1 MRKVLTFIFTIFLCI
16 SVTTQSVYATSSDN
30 NETLDQDFVGF
41 DESGTLLNYSTD
53 ELEQEVSDAMMSSLA
68 VIDEKAI
75 AYGVVNFRVKAS
87 ASEITTYTNC
97 ENGQQ
102 GYINGYSMSDGA
114 FLGYENGKVKFK
126 AAGVTGLVNPS
137 EVGIID
143 YDNTKTVSC
152 YKTSNGGLYHYVA
165 NIITNSSSYYSI
177 NYIGNIPSYLSNNT
191 TYYSYDGHYFY
202 TSYNRMIDD
211 YKNGVYSN
219 SINSNN
225 PYYNYFQYLPARSK
239 TFLTASQLN
248 QYTTQMVSSG
258 KLLNAGSSLI
268 SNQNTYGVNALIM
281 YANAALESGW
291 GQSQTAINKNNL
303 FGHGAVDSNPYYGAN
318 GYASVD
324 DCIKYHAK
332 MFISEGYCDP
342 KDYSGRYYGSHL
354 GDKES
359 GINVKY
365 ASDPY
370 WGEKIAHICWSV
382 QNGLGVTEA
391 NKYTLGIAN
400 GNVTFYTNPGSN
412 LLFNSGNFSSY
423 PVVLLSKSNGY
434 YKVQSDP
441 TLNENRTSITQDK
454 GEYNFDQYY
463 AYVNVNSVYAL
474 NSVQNGNTSGKWIK
488 DGQGYWYWYEGS
500 NYVTGWKEI
509 DSVWYYFNSS
519 GVMQTSQ
526 WIGNYYVLADGTM
539 AKSQWISNDYVDA
552 SGLWQPN
559 QWINNGRWWYRY
571 GDGSYPISK
580 FDKINGQMYYFN
592 QYGYMETGWKEIDSV
607 WYYFDS
613 SGVMQTS
620 QWIGNYYVLADG
632 TMAKSQWISNDYV
645 DASGLWQ
652 PNQWINNGRWWYRY
666 GDGSYPISKFV
677 NINDQT
683 YYFDAYGYMATG
695 WRVIKDQ
702 WYYFN
707 DSGIMVRSQWIG
719 NYYLQED
726 GTMAT
731 NKWIGS
737 YYVGSDG
744 MWQPS
749 RWLKT
754 NGKWWYR
761 HSDGSY
767 TINNFENI
775 SGQTYYFD
783 AYGYMVTGWRVIN
796 GQWYFFNNSGS
807 MVKNQWVGNYYLKSD
822 GIMAND

>member
-1 MRKVLTFIFTIFLCI
+1 MHIFTIFLCI
-16 SVTTQSVYATSSDN
+16 GVTTQSVYATSSDN
-30 NETLDQDFVGF
+30 NDILEQNFVGF
-41 DESGTLLNYSTD
+41 DENGNLNTYNTN

-75 AYGVVNFRVKAS
+75 TYGVVNFRVKAS

-97 ENGQQ
+97 ENEQQ

-126 AAGVTGLVNPS
+126 AADVTGLVNPS

-143 YDNTKTVSC
+143 YDNAKTVSC

-165 NIITNSSSYYSI
+165 NIITNSDSYYSV

-202 TSYNRMIDD
+202 ASYNRMIDD

-219 SINSNN
+219 SVNSNN

-239 TFLTASQLN
+239 TSLTASQLD
-248 QYTTQMVSSG
+248 QYTIQMVSSG

-291 GQSQTAINKNNL
+291 GQSQIAINRNNL

-324 DCIKYHAK
+324 DCVKYHAK

-382 QNGLGVTEA
+382 QNGLGVNEV

-400 GNVTFYTNPGSN
+400 SNVAFYTNPDSN

-423 PVVLLSKSNGY
+423 PIILLSKSNGY

-463 AYVNVNSVYAL
+463 AYINANSVYAL

-509 DSVWYYFNSS
+509 NSVWYYFNTA

-526 WIGNYYVLADGTM
+526 WIENYYVLADGTM
-539 AKSQWISNDYVDA
+539 AKSQWIGNDYVDA
-552 SGLWQPN
+552 SGLWQSN
-559 QWINNGRWWYRY
+559 RWMNDGQWWYRY
-571 GDGSYPISK
+571 GDGSYPVAK
-580 FDKINGQMYYFN
+580 FDTINGKKYYFDNSGYMVTGWKLIDKDWYYFN
-592 QYGYMETGWKEIDSV
+592 G
-607 WYYFDS
+607 
-613 SGVMQTS
+613 SGCMIKD
-620 QWIGNYYVLADG
+620 QWIGNYYIGKDG
-632 TMAKSQWISNDYV
+632 KMAKSQWVGKYYV
-645 DASGLWQ
+645 DASGVWQ
-652 PNQWINNGRWWYRY
+652 PDRWINDGQWWYRY
-666 GDGSYPISKFV
+666 GDGSYPKEKFDV
-677 NINDQT
+677 IGDNV
-683 YYFDAYGYMATG
+683 YYFD
-695 WRVIKDQ
+695 K
-702 WYYFN
+702 N
-707 DSGIMVRSQWIG
+707 
-719 NYYLQED
+719 
-726 GTMAT
+726 
-731 NKWIGS
+731 
-737 YYVGSDG
+737 
-744 MWQPS
+744 
-749 RWLKT
+749 
-754 NGKWWYR
+754 
-761 HSDGSY
+761 
-767 TINNFENI
+767 
-775 SGQTYYFD
+775 
-783 AYGYMVTGWRVIN
+783 GYMVTGWNCIDKK
-796 GQWYFFNNSGS
+796 WYYFNDLGI
-807 MVKNQWVGNYYLKSD
+807 MAKDIWIGNYYVDKY
-822 GIMAND
+822 GVMTKTK

>member
-1 MRKVLTFIFTIFLCI
+1 MKRLLMHIFTIFLCI
-16 SVTTQSVYATSSDN
+16 GVTTQSVYATSSDN
-30 NETLDQDFVGF
+30 NDILEQDFVGF
-41 DESGTLLNYSTD
+41 DESGNLNTYNTD
-53 ELEQEVSDAMMSSLA
+53 ELEQEVSEAMMSSLA

-143 YDNTKTVSC
+143 YDNAKTVSC

-165 NIITNSSSYYSI
+165 NIITNSDSYYSV

-202 TSYNRMIDD
+202 ASYNRMIDD

-219 SINSNN
+219 SVNSNN

-239 TFLTASQLN
+239 TSLIASQLD
-248 QYTTQMVSSG
+248 QYTIQMVSSG

-291 GQSQTAINKNNL
+291 GQSQIAINKNNL

-400 GNVTFYTNPGSN
+400 GNVAFYTNPDSN

-423 PVVLLSKSNGY
+423 PIILLSKSNGY

-463 AYVNVNSVYAL
+463 AYINANSVYAL

-509 DSVWYYFNSS
+509 NSVWYYFNTA

-526 WIGNYYVLADGTM
+526 WIENYYVLADGTM
-539 AKSQWISNDYVDA
+539 AKSQWIGNDYVDA
-552 SGLWQPN
+552 SGLWQSN
-559 QWINNGRWWYRY
+559 RWMNDGQWWYRY
-571 GDGSYPISK
+571 GDGSYPVAK
-580 FDKINGQMYYFN
+580 FDTINGKKYYFDNSGYMVTGWKLIDKDWYYFN
-592 QYGYMETGWKEIDSV
+592 G
-607 WYYFDS
+607 
-613 SGVMQTS
+613 SGCMIKD
-620 QWIGNYYVLADG
+620 QWIGNYYIGKDG
-632 TMAKSQWISNDYV
+632 KMAKSQWVGKYYV
-645 DASGLWQ
+645 DASGVWQ
-652 PNQWINNGRWWYRY
+652 PDRWINDGQWWYRY
-666 GDGSYPISKFV
+666 GDGSYPKEKFDV
-677 NINDQT
+677 IGDNV
-683 YYFDAYGYMATG
+683 YYFD
-695 WRVIKDQ
+695 K
-702 WYYFN
+702 N
-707 DSGIMVRSQWIG
+707 
-719 NYYLQED
+719 
-726 GTMAT
+726 
-731 NKWIGS
+731 
-737 YYVGSDG
+737 
-744 MWQPS
+744 
-749 RWLKT
+749 
-754 NGKWWYR
+754 
-761 HSDGSY
+761 
-767 TINNFENI
+767 
-775 SGQTYYFD
+775 
-783 AYGYMVTGWRVIN
+783 GYMVTGWNCIDKK
-796 GQWYFFNNSGS
+796 WYYFNDLGI
-807 MVKNQWVGNYYLKSD
+807 MAKDIWIGNYYVDKY
-822 GIMAND
+822 GVMTKTK

>member
-1 MRKVLTFIFTIFLCI
+1 MHIFTIFLCI
-16 SVTTQSVYATSSDN
+16 GVTTQSVYATSSDN
-30 NETLDQDFVGF
+30 NDILEQDFVGF
-41 DESGTLLNYSTD
+41 DESGNLNTYNTD

-143 YDNTKTVSC
+143 YDNAKTVSC
-152 YKTSNGGLYHYVA
+152 YKTSNGSLYHYVA
-165 NIITNSSSYYSI
+165 NIITNSDSYYSV

-202 TSYNRMIDD
+202 ASYNRMIDD

-219 SINSNN
+219 SVNSNN

-239 TFLTASQLN
+239 TSLIASQLD
-248 QYTTQMVSSG
+248 QYTIQMVSSG

-291 GQSQTAINKNNL
+291 GQSQIAINKNNL

-400 GNVTFYTNPGSN
+400 GNVAFYTNPDSN

-423 PVVLLSKSNGY
+423 PIILLSKSNGY

-463 AYVNVNSVYAL
+463 AYINANSVYAL

-509 DSVWYYFNSS
+509 NSVWYYFNSA

-539 AKSQWISNDYVDA
+539 AKSQWIGNDYVDA

-580 FDKINGQMYYFN
+580 FDTINGKKYYFDNSGYMVTGWKLIDIDWYYFN
-592 QYGYMETGWKEIDSV
+592 GFGCMIKD
-607 WYYFDS
+607 
-613 SGVMQTS
+613 
-620 QWIGNYYVLADG
+620 QWIGNYYIGKDG
-632 TMAKSQWISNDYV
+632 KMAKSQWVGKYYV
-645 DASGLWQ
+645 DASGVWQ
-652 PNQWINNGRWWYRY
+652 PDRWINDGQWWYRY
-666 GDGSYPISKFV
+666 GDGSYPKEKFDV
-677 NINDQT
+677 IGDNV
-683 YYFDAYGYMATG
+683 YYFD
-695 WRVIKDQ
+695 K
-702 WYYFN
+702 N
-707 DSGIMVRSQWIG
+707 
-719 NYYLQED
+719 
-726 GTMAT
+726 
-731 NKWIGS
+731 
-737 YYVGSDG
+737 
-744 MWQPS
+744 
-749 RWLKT
+749 
-754 NGKWWYR
+754 
-761 HSDGSY
+761 
-767 TINNFENI
+767 
-775 SGQTYYFD
+775 
-783 AYGYMVTGWRVIN
+783 GYMVTGWNCIDKK
-796 GQWYFFNNSGS
+796 WYYFNDLGI
-807 MVKNQWVGNYYLKSD
+807 MAKDIWIGNYYVDKY
-822 GIMAND
+822 GVMTKTK

>member
-1 MRKVLTFIFTIFLCI
+1 MKRLLMHIFTIFLCI
-16 SVTTQSVYATSSDN
+16 GVTTQTIYATSSDN
-30 NETLDQDFVGF
+30 NDILEQDFVGF
-41 DESGTLLNYSTD
+41 DENGNLNTYNTD

-68 VIDEKAI
+68 VINEKAI
-75 AYGVVNFRVKAS
+75 TYGVVNFRVKSS

-102 GYINGYSMSDGA
+102 GYVNGYSMSDGA

-126 AAGVTGLVNPS
+126 AAGVTGLVESS
-137 EVGIID
+137 EVGIVD
-143 YDNTKTVSC
+143 YDNAKTVSC

-165 NIITNSSSYYSI
+165 NIITNSDSYYSV

-202 TSYNRMIDD
+202 TSYNKMIDD

-239 TFLTASQLN
+239 TSLAASQLN
-248 QYTTQMVSSG
+248 QYTTQVVSSG
-258 KLLNAGSSLI
+258 KFLNVGSSLI

-291 GQSQTAINKNNL
+291 GQSQIAINKNNL

-382 QNGLGVTEA
+382 QNRLGVTEA

-400 GNVTFYTNPGSN
+400 GNIAFYTNPDSN

-423 PVVLLSKSNGY
+423 PIILLSKSDGY

-463 AYVNVNSVYAL
+463 AYINANSVYAL
-474 NSVQNGNTSGKWIK
+474 NSMPDSNTNGKWVK

-509 DSVWYYFNSS
+509 NSVWYYFNTA

-539 AKSQWISNDYVDA
+539 AKSQWIGNDYVDA
-552 SGLWQPN
+552 SGLWQSN
-559 QWINNGRWWYRY
+559 RWMNDGQWWYRY
-571 GDGSYPISK
+571 GDGSYPVAK
-580 FDKINGQMYYFN
+580 FDTINGKKYYFDNSGYMVTGWKLIDKDWYYFN
-592 QYGYMETGWKEIDSV
+592 G
-607 WYYFDS
+607 
-613 SGVMQTS
+613 SGCMIKD
-620 QWIGNYYVLADG
+620 QWIGNYYIGKDG
-632 TMAKSQWISNDYV
+632 KMAKSQWVGKYYV
-645 DASGLWQ
+645 DASGVWQ
-652 PNQWINNGRWWYRY
+652 PDRWINDGQWWYRY
-666 GDGSYPISKFV
+666 GDGSYPKEKF
-677 NINDQT
+677 D
-683 YYFDAYGYMATG
+683 
-695 WRVIKDQ
+695 VIGDNV
-702 WYYFN
+702 YYFN
-707 DSGIMVRSQWIG
+707 K
-719 NYYLQED
+719 N
-726 GTMAT
+726 
-731 NKWIGS
+731 
-737 YYVGSDG
+737 
-744 MWQPS
+744 
-749 RWLKT
+749 
-754 NGKWWYR
+754 
-761 HSDGSY
+761 
-767 TINNFENI
+767 
-775 SGQTYYFD
+775 
-783 AYGYMVTGWRVIN
+783 GYMVTGWNCIDKK
-796 GQWYFFNNSGS
+796 WYYFNDLGI
-807 MVKNQWVGNYYLKSD
+807 MAKDIWIGNYYVDKY
-822 GIMAND
+822 GVMTKTK

>member
-1 MRKVLTFIFTIFLCI
+1 MKRLLMHIFTIFLCI
-16 SVTTQSVYATSSDN
+16 GVTTQSVYATSSDN
-30 NETLDQDFVGF
+30 NDILEQNFVGF
-41 DESGTLLNYSTD
+41 DENGNLNTYNTN

-97 ENGQQ
+97 ENEQQ

-143 YDNTKTVSC
+143 YDNAKTVSC

-165 NIITNSSSYYSI
+165 NIITNSDSYYSV

-202 TSYNRMIDD
+202 ASYNRMIDD

-219 SINSNN
+219 SVNSNN

-239 TFLTASQLN
+239 TSLTASQLD
-248 QYTTQMVSSG
+248 QYTIQMVSSG
-258 KLLNAGSSLI
+258 KLLNSGSSLI

-291 GQSQTAINKNNL
+291 GQSQIAINRNNL

-382 QNGLGVTEA
+382 QNGLGVNEA

-400 GNVTFYTNPGSN
+400 DNVAFYTNPDSN

-423 PVVLLSKSNGY
+423 PIILLSKSDDY
-434 YKVQSDP
+434 YKVQTDP

-463 AYVNVNSVYAL
+463 AYINANSVYAL
-474 NSVQNGNTSGKWIK
+474 NSVFNSDNSSKWVQ
-488 DGQGYWYWYEGS
+488 DSQGRWYWYEGS
-500 NYVTGWKEI
+500 KYVTGWKEI
-509 DSVWYYFNSS
+509 NS
-519 GVMQTSQ
+519 
-526 WIGNYYVLADGTM
+526 A
-539 AKSQWISNDYVDA
+539 
-552 SGLWQPN
+552 
-559 QWINNGRWWYRY
+559 
-571 GDGSYPISK
+571 
-580 FDKINGQMYYFN
+580 
-592 QYGYMETGWKEIDSV
+592 

-620 QWIGNYYVLADG
+620 QWIGNA
-632 TMAKSQWISNDYV
+632 YV
-645 DASGLWQ
+645 DEYGLWR
-652 PNQWINNGRWWYRY
+652 PDQWVYNGQWWYRY
-666 GDGSYPISKFV
+666 GDGSYPVAKFET
-677 NINDQT
+677 INGQK
-683 YYFDAYGYMATG
+683 YYFNNSGYIVTK
-695 WRVIKDQ
+695 WNYINND

-707 DSGIMVRSQWIG
+707 DSGIMVKKQWIDNCYLGKDGKMAKSQWIG
-719 NYYLQED
+719 V
-726 GTMAT
+726 
-731 NKWIGS
+731 
-737 YYVGSDG
+737 YYVDASGQ
-744 MWQPS
+744 WQPDQ
-749 RWLKT
+749 WVY

-761 HSDGSY
+761 YGDGSY
-767 TINNFENI
+767 PKEKFDVIGDNV
-775 SGQTYYFD
+775 YYFD
-783 AYGYMVTGWRVIN
+783 KNGYMVTGWNYIDKK
-796 GQWYFFNNSGS
+796 WYYFNDSGV
-807 MVKNQWVGNYYLKSD
+807 MAKDKWIGNYYVDKY
-822 GIMAND
+822 GVMTKTK

>member
-1 MRKVLTFIFTIFLCI
+1 MKRLLMHIFTIFLCI
-16 SVTTQSVYATSSDN
+16 GVTTQSVYATSSDN
-30 NETLDQDFVGF
+30 NDILEQDFVGF
-41 DESGTLLNYSTD
+41 DESGNLNTYNTD

-75 AYGVVNFRVKAS
+75 TYGVVNFRVKSS

-126 AAGVTGLVNPS
+126 AAGVTGLVESS
-137 EVGIID
+137 EVGIVD
-143 YDNTKTVSC
+143 YDNAKTVSC

-165 NIITNSSSYYSI
+165 NIITNSDSYYSI
-177 NYIGNIPSYLSNNT
+177 NYVGNTPSYLSNNI

-202 TSYNRMIDD
+202 TSYNKMIDD

-225 PYYNYFQYLPARSK
+225 PYYNYFQYLPARTK
-239 TFLTASQLN
+239 TTLTASQLN
-248 QYTTQMVSSG
+248 QYTTQVVSSG
-258 KLLNAGSSLI
+258 KFLNVGSSLI

-291 GQSQTAINKNNL
+291 GQSQIAINKNNL

-382 QNGLGVTEA
+382 QNGLGVTEV

-400 GNVTFYTNPGSN
+400 GNVAFYTNSGSN

-423 PVVLLSKSNGY
+423 PVVLLSKSDGY

-463 AYVNVNSVYAL
+463 AYINANSVYAL
-474 NSVQNGNTSGKWIK
+474 NSMPDSNTNGKWVK

-500 NYVTGWKEI
+500 NYVTGWKKI
-509 DSVWYYFNSS
+509 NSVWYYFNSA

-526 WIGNYYVLADGTM
+526 WIGNYYVGSDGKMLT
-539 AKSQWISNDYVDA
+539 SQWIGNCYVDS

-559 QWINNGRWWYRY
+559 KWINNGQWWYRYGDGTYPRNKIETINGQKYYFNDTGYMVTGWKYIDKDWYYFNGSGIMVKNQWMGNYYLGNDGKMLKSQWVGKYYVDASGVWQPDRWINNGQWWYRY
-571 GDGSYPISK
+571 GDGSYPKEK
-580 FDKINGQMYYFN
+580 FDVIGDNVYYFN
-592 QYGYMETGWKEIDSV
+592 KNGYMVTGWNCIDKK
-607 WYYFDS
+607 WYYFNDL
-613 SGVMQTS
+613 GIMAKDI
-620 QWIGNYYVLADG
+620 WIGNYYVD
-632 TMAKSQWISNDYV
+632 K
-645 DASGLWQ
+645 
-652 PNQWINNGRWWYRY
+652 Y
-666 GDGSYPISKFV
+666 GV
-677 NINDQT
+677 MT
-683 YYFDAYGYMATG
+683 
-695 WRVIKDQ
+695 
-702 WYYFN
+702 
-707 DSGIMVRSQWIG
+707 
-719 NYYLQED
+719 
-726 GTMAT
+726 
-731 NKWIGS
+731 
-737 YYVGSDG
+737 
-744 MWQPS
+744 
-749 RWLKT
+749 KT
-754 NGKWWYR
+754 K
-761 HSDGSY
+761 
-767 TINNFENI
+767 
-775 SGQTYYFD
+775 
-783 AYGYMVTGWRVIN
+783 
-796 GQWYFFNNSGS
+796 
-807 MVKNQWVGNYYLKSD
+807 
-822 GIMAND
+822 

>member
-1 MRKVLTFIFTIFLCI
+1 MKRLLMHIFTIFLCI
-16 SVTTQSVYATSSDN
+16 GVTTQSVYATSSDN
-30 NETLDQDFVGF
+30 NDILEQDFVGF
-41 DESGTLLNYSTD
+41 DESGNLNTYNTD

-75 AYGVVNFRVKAS
+75 TYGVVNFRVKSS
-87 ASEITTYTNC
+87 ASEITTYMNC

-143 YDNTKTVSC
+143 YDNAKTVSC

-165 NIITNSSSYYSI
+165 NIITNSDSYYSV

-202 TSYNRMIDD
+202 ASYNRMIDD

-219 SINSNN
+219 SVNSNN

-239 TFLTASQLN
+239 TSLTASQLD
-248 QYTTQMVSSG
+248 QYTIQMVSSG

-291 GQSQTAINKNNL
+291 GQSQIAINRNNL

-324 DCIKYHAK
+324 DCVKYHAK

-382 QNGLGVTEA
+382 QNGLGVNEV

-400 GNVTFYTNPGSN
+400 GNVAFYTNPDSN

-423 PVVLLSKSNGY
+423 PIILLSKSNGY

-463 AYVNVNSVYAL
+463 AYINANSVYAL

-509 DSVWYYFNSS
+509 NSVWYYFNTA

-539 AKSQWISNDYVDA
+539 AKSQWIGNDYVDA
-552 SGLWQPN
+552 SGLWQSN
-559 QWINNGRWWYRY
+559 RWMNDGQWWYRY
-571 GDGSYPISK
+571 GDGSYPVAK
-580 FDKINGQMYYFN
+580 FDTINGKKYYFDNSGYMVTGWKLIDKDWYYFN
-592 QYGYMETGWKEIDSV
+592 G
-607 WYYFDS
+607 
-613 SGVMQTS
+613 SGCMIKD
-620 QWIGNYYVLADG
+620 QWIGNYYIGKDG
-632 TMAKSQWISNDYV
+632 KMAKSQWVGKYYV
-645 DASGLWQ
+645 DASGVWQ
-652 PNQWINNGRWWYRY
+652 PDRWINDGQWWYRY
-666 GDGSYPISKFV
+666 GDGSYPKEKFDAIGDNV
-677 NINDQT
+677 
-683 YYFDAYGYMATG
+683 YYFDKNGYMVTG
-695 WRVIKDQ
+695 WNCIDKK

-707 DSGIMVRSQWIG
+707 DSGIMAKDIWIG
-719 NYYLQED
+719 NYYVD
-726 GTMAT
+726 KYGVMT
-731 NKWIGS
+731 
-737 YYVGSDG
+737 
-744 MWQPS
+744 
-749 RWLKT
+749 KT
-754 NGKWWYR
+754 K
-761 HSDGSY
+761 
-767 TINNFENI
+767 
-775 SGQTYYFD
+775 
-783 AYGYMVTGWRVIN
+783 
-796 GQWYFFNNSGS
+796 
-807 MVKNQWVGNYYLKSD
+807 
-822 GIMAND
+822 

>member
-1 MRKVLTFIFTIFLCI
+1 MKRLLMYIFTIFLCI
-16 SVTTQSVYATSSDN
+16 GVTTQSVYATSSDN
-30 NETLDQDFVGF
+30 NDILEQNFVGF
-41 DESGTLLNYSTD
+41 DENGNLNTYNTN

-75 AYGVVNFRVKAS
+75 TYGVVNFRVKSS

-143 YDNTKTVSC
+143 YDNAKTVSC

-165 NIITNSSSYYSI
+165 NIITNSDSYYSI
-177 NYIGNIPSYLSNNT
+177 NYVGNTPNYLSNNT

-202 TSYNRMIDD
+202 TSYNKMIDD
-211 YKNGVYSN
+211 YKNGVYTN

-239 TFLTASQLN
+239 TSLTASQLN
-248 QYTTQMVSSG
+248 QYTTQVVSSG
-258 KLLNAGSSLI
+258 KLLNIGSSLI

-291 GQSQTAINKNNL
+291 GQSQIAINKNNL

-324 DCIKYHAK
+324 DCVKYHAK

-382 QNGLGVTEA
+382 QNGLGVNEV

-400 GNVTFYTNPGSN
+400 SNVAFYTNPDSN

-423 PVVLLSKSNGY
+423 PIILLSKSNGY

-463 AYVNVNSVYAL
+463 AYINANSVYAL

-509 DSVWYYFNSS
+509 NSVWYYFNTA

-539 AKSQWISNDYVDA
+539 AKSQWIGNDYVDA
-552 SGLWQPN
+552 SGLWQSN
-559 QWINNGRWWYRY
+559 RWMNDGQWWYRY
-571 GDGSYPISK
+571 GDGSYPVAK
-580 FDKINGQMYYFN
+580 FDTINGKKYYFDNSGYMVTGWKLIDKDWYYFN
-592 QYGYMETGWKEIDSV
+592 G
-607 WYYFDS
+607 
-613 SGVMQTS
+613 SGCMIKD
-620 QWIGNYYVLADG
+620 QWIGNYYIGKDG
-632 TMAKSQWISNDYV
+632 KMLKNQWVGKYYV
-645 DASGLWQ
+645 DASGVWQ
-652 PNQWINNGRWWYRY
+652 PDRWINDGQWWYRY
-666 GDGSYPISKFV
+666 GDGSYPKEKFDV
-677 NINDQT
+677 IGDNV
-683 YYFDAYGYMATG
+683 YYFDKNGYMVTG
-695 WRVIKDQ
+695 WNCIDKK

-707 DSGIMVRSQWIG
+707 DSGIMAKDIWIG
-719 NYYLQED
+719 NYYVD
-726 GTMAT
+726 KYGVMT
-731 NKWIGS
+731 
-737 YYVGSDG
+737 
-744 MWQPS
+744 
-749 RWLKT
+749 KT
-754 NGKWWYR
+754 K
-761 HSDGSY
+761 
-767 TINNFENI
+767 
-775 SGQTYYFD
+775 
-783 AYGYMVTGWRVIN
+783 
-796 GQWYFFNNSGS
+796 
-807 MVKNQWVGNYYLKSD
+807 
-822 GIMAND
+822 

>member
-1 MRKVLTFIFTIFLCI
+1 MKRILIYVMSLVLCLGFMTSSI
-16 SVTTQSVYATSSDN
+16 YATSVPV
-30 NETLDQDFVGF
+30 NETSDEFVGF
-41 DESGTLLNYSTD
+41 DETGNLIQYDTN
-53 ELEQEVSDAMMSSLA
+53 ELEDEVFDSSSSMISMAALD
-68 VIDEKAI
+68 DEKTVT
-75 AYGVVNFRVKAS
+75 YGVVNFRVKSS

-126 AAGVTGLVNPS
+126 AAGVIGLIEPS

-143 YDNTKTVSC
+143 YDSAKTVSC

-165 NIITNSSSYYSI
+165 NIITNSDSYYSI
-177 NYIGNIPSYLSNNT
+177 NYVGNIPSYLSNNT

-202 TSYNRMIDD
+202 ASYNRMIDD

-219 SINSNN
+219 SVNSNN

-239 TFLTASQLN
+239 TSLTASQLD
-248 QYTTQMVSSG
+248 QYTIQMVSSG

-291 GQSQTAINKNNL
+291 GQSQIAINKNNL

-332 MFISEGYCDP
+332 VFISEGYCDP

-391 NKYTLGIAN
+391 KQYTLGIAN
-400 GNVTFYTNPGSN
+400 GNVAFYTNPDSN

-423 PVVLLSKSNGY
+423 PIILLSKSNGY

-463 AYVNVNSVYAL
+463 AYINANSVYAL

-500 NYVTGWKEI
+500 NYVTGWQQI
-509 DSVWYYFNSS
+509 NSVWYYFNTA

-539 AKSQWISNDYVDA
+539 AKSKWIGNDYVDA
-552 SGLWQPN
+552 SGLWQSN
-559 QWINNGRWWYRY
+559 RWMNDGQWWYRY
-571 GDGSYPISK
+571 GDGSYPVAK
-580 FDKINGQMYYFN
+580 FDTINGKKYYFDNSGYMVTGWKLIDKDWYYFN
-592 QYGYMETGWKEIDSV
+592 G
-607 WYYFDS
+607 
-613 SGVMQTS
+613 SGCMIKD
-620 QWIGNYYVLADG
+620 QWIGNYYMGKDG
-632 TMAKSQWISNDYV
+632 KMLKNQWVGKYYV
-645 DASGLWQ
+645 DASGVWQ
-652 PNQWINNGRWWYRY
+652 PDRWINDGQWWYRY
-666 GDGSYPISKFV
+666 DDGSYPKEKFDV
-677 NINDQT
+677 IGDNV
-683 YYFDAYGYMATG
+683 YYFDKNGYMVTG
-695 WRVIKDQ
+695 WNCIDKK

-707 DSGIMVRSQWIG
+707 DSGV
-719 NYYLQED
+719 
-726 GTMAT
+726 MAKD
-731 NKWIGS
+731 KWIGD
-737 YYVGSDG
+737 YYVDKYGV
-744 MWQPS
+744 MT
-749 RWLKT
+749 KT
-754 NGKWWYR
+754 K
-761 HSDGSY
+761 
-767 TINNFENI
+767 
-775 SGQTYYFD
+775 
-783 AYGYMVTGWRVIN
+783 
-796 GQWYFFNNSGS
+796 
-807 MVKNQWVGNYYLKSD
+807 
-822 GIMAND
+822 

>member
-1 MRKVLTFIFTIFLCI
+1 MKRLLMHIFTIFLCI
-16 SVTTQSVYATSSDN
+16 GVTTQTIYATSSDN
-30 NETLDQDFVGF
+30 NDILEQDFVGF
-41 DESGTLLNYSTD
+41 DENGNLNTYNTD

-68 VIDEKAI
+68 VINEKAI
-75 AYGVVNFRVKAS
+75 TYGVVNFRVKSS

-102 GYINGYSMSDGA
+102 GYVNGYSMSDGA

-126 AAGVTGLVNPS
+126 AAGVTGLVESS
-137 EVGIID
+137 EVGIVD
-143 YDNTKTVSC
+143 YDNAKTVSC
-152 YKTSNGGLYHYVA
+152 YKTINGGLYHYVA
-165 NIITNSSSYYSI
+165 NIITNSDSYYSI
-177 NYIGNIPSYLSNNT
+177 NYVGNTPSYLSNNI

-202 TSYNRMIDD
+202 TSYNKMIDD

-239 TFLTASQLN
+239 TSLAASQLN
-248 QYTTQMVSSG
+248 QYTTEVVSSG
-258 KLLNAGSSLI
+258 KLLNVGSSLI

-291 GQSQTAINKNNL
+291 GQSQIAINKNNL

-382 QNGLGVTEA
+382 QNRLGVTEA

-400 GNVTFYTNPGSN
+400 GNIAFYTNPDSN

-423 PVVLLSKSNGY
+423 PIILLSKSDGY

-474 NSVQNGNTSGKWIK
+474 NSVQNGNTNGKWIK

-509 DSVWYYFNSS
+509 NSVWYYFNTA

-539 AKSQWISNDYVDA
+539 AKSQWIGNDYVDA
-552 SGLWQPN
+552 SGLWQSN
-559 QWINNGRWWYRY
+559 RWMNDGQWWYRY
-571 GDGSYPISK
+571 GDGSYPVAK
-580 FDKINGQMYYFN
+580 FDTINGKKYYFDNSGYMVTGWKLIDKDWYYFN
-592 QYGYMETGWKEIDSV
+592 G
-607 WYYFDS
+607 
-613 SGVMQTS
+613 SGCMIKD
-620 QWIGNYYVLADG
+620 QWIGNYYIGKDG
-632 TMAKSQWISNDYV
+632 KMAKSQWVGKYYV
-645 DASGLWQ
+645 DASGVWQ
-652 PNQWINNGRWWYRY
+652 PDRWINDGQWWYRY
-666 GDGSYPISKFV
+666 GDGSYPKEKF
-677 NINDQT
+677 D
-683 YYFDAYGYMATG
+683 
-695 WRVIKDQ
+695 VIGDNV
-702 WYYFN
+702 YYFN
-707 DSGIMVRSQWIG
+707 K
-719 NYYLQED
+719 N
-726 GTMAT
+726 
-731 NKWIGS
+731 
-737 YYVGSDG
+737 
-744 MWQPS
+744 
-749 RWLKT
+749 
-754 NGKWWYR
+754 
-761 HSDGSY
+761 
-767 TINNFENI
+767 
-775 SGQTYYFD
+775 
-783 AYGYMVTGWRVIN
+783 GYMVTGWNCIDKK
-796 GQWYFFNNSGS
+796 WYYFNDLGI
-807 MVKNQWVGNYYLKSD
+807 MAKDIWIGNYYVDKY
-822 GIMAND
+822 GVMTKTK

>member
-1 MRKVLTFIFTIFLCI
+1 MKRLLMHIFTIFLCI
-16 SVTTQSVYATSSDN
+16 GVTTQTIYATSSDN
-30 NETLDQDFVGF
+30 NDILEQDFVGF
-41 DESGTLLNYSTD
+41 DENGNLNTYNTD

-68 VIDEKAI
+68 VINEKAI
-75 AYGVVNFRVKAS
+75 TYGVVNFRVKSS

-102 GYINGYSMSDGA
+102 GYVNGYSMSDGA
-114 FLGYENGKVKFK
+114 FLGYVNGKVKFK
-126 AAGVTGLVNPS
+126 AAGVTGLVESS
-137 EVGIID
+137 EVGIVD
-143 YDNTKTVSC
+143 YDNAKTVSC
-152 YKTSNGGLYHYVA
+152 YKISNGGLYHYVA
-165 NIITNSSSYYSI
+165 NIITDSESYYSI
-177 NYIGNIPSYLSNNT
+177 NYVGNTPSYLSNNT

-202 TSYNRMIDD
+202 TSYNKMIDD

-225 PYYNYFQYLPARSK
+225 PYYNYFQYLPARTK
-239 TFLTASQLN
+239 TTLTASQLN
-248 QYTTQMVSSG
+248 QYTTQVVSSG
-258 KLLNAGSSLI
+258 KFLNVGSSLI

-291 GQSQTAINKNNL
+291 GQSQIAINKNNL

-382 QNGLGVTEA
+382 QNGLGVTEV

-400 GNVTFYTNPGSN
+400 GNVAFYTNPGSN

-423 PVVLLSKSNGY
+423 PVVLLSKSDGY

-463 AYVNVNSVYAL
+463 AYINANSVYAL
-474 NSVQNGNTSGKWIK
+474 NSVQNGNTNGKWIK

-509 DSVWYYFNSS
+509 NSVWYYFNTA

-539 AKSQWISNDYVDA
+539 AKSQWIGNDYVDA
-552 SGLWQPN
+552 SGLWQSN
-559 QWINNGRWWYRY
+559 RWMNDGQWWYRY
-571 GDGSYPISK
+571 GDGSYPKEK
-580 FDKINGQMYYFN
+580 FDVIGDNVYYFN
-592 QYGYMETGWKEIDSV
+592 KNGYMVTGWNCIDKK
-607 WYYFDS
+607 WYYFNDL
-613 SGVMQTS
+613 GIMAKDI
-620 QWIGNYYVLADG
+620 WIGNYYVD
-632 TMAKSQWISNDYV
+632 K
-645 DASGLWQ
+645 
-652 PNQWINNGRWWYRY
+652 Y
-666 GDGSYPISKFV
+666 GV
-677 NINDQT
+677 MT
-683 YYFDAYGYMATG
+683 
-695 WRVIKDQ
+695 
-702 WYYFN
+702 
-707 DSGIMVRSQWIG
+707 
-719 NYYLQED
+719 
-726 GTMAT
+726 
-731 NKWIGS
+731 
-737 YYVGSDG
+737 
-744 MWQPS
+744 
-749 RWLKT
+749 KT
-754 NGKWWYR
+754 K
-761 HSDGSY
+761 
-767 TINNFENI
+767 
-775 SGQTYYFD
+775 
-783 AYGYMVTGWRVIN
+783 
-796 GQWYFFNNSGS
+796 
-807 MVKNQWVGNYYLKSD
+807 
-822 GIMAND
+822 

>member
-1 MRKVLTFIFTIFLCI
+1 MHIFTIFLCLG
-16 SVTTQSVYATSSDN
+16 VTTQSIYATSSDN
-30 NETLDQDFVGF
+30 NDTLEQDFVGF
-41 DESGTLLNYSTD
+41 DENGNLNTYNID

-126 AAGVTGLVNPS
+126 AAGVTGLVEPS

-143 YDNTKTVSC
+143 YDSAKTVSC

-165 NIITNSSSYYSI
+165 NIITNSDSYYSI
-177 NYIGNIPSYLSNNT
+177 NYVGNPPNYLSNNT

-202 TSYNRMIDD
+202 TSYNKMIDD

-239 TFLTASQLN
+239 TSLTASQFD
-248 QYTTQMVSSG
+248 QYTNQMVSSG
-258 KLLNAGSSLI
+258 KLLNIGSSLI

-291 GQSQTAINKNNL
+291 GQSQIAINRNNL

-382 QNGLGVTEA
+382 QNGLDVNEV

-400 GNVTFYTNPGSN
+400 GNVAFYTNPDSN

-423 PVVLLSKSNGY
+423 PIILLSKSNGY

-454 GEYNFDQYY
+454 GEYNFDRYY
-463 AYVNVNSVYAL
+463 AFINANSVYAL
-474 NSVQNGNTSGKWIK
+474 NSVTNSDNSSKWVQ
-488 DGQGYWYWYEGS
+488 DSQGRWYWYEGS
-500 NYVTGWKEI
+500 KYVTGWKEI
-509 DSVWYYFNSS
+509 NSAWYYFDSS
-519 GVMQTSQ
+519 GIMQTSQ
-526 WIGNYYVLADGTM
+526 WIENYYVLADGTM
-539 AKSQWISNDYVDA
+539 AKSQWIGNDYVDA
-552 SGLWQPN
+552 SGLWQSN
-559 QWINNGRWWYRY
+559 RWMNDGQWWYRY
-571 GDGSYPISK
+571 GDGSYPVAK
-580 FDKINGQMYYFN
+580 FDTINGKKYYFDNSGYMVIGWKLIDKDWYYFN
-592 QYGYMETGWKEIDSV
+592 G
-607 WYYFDS
+607 
-613 SGVMQTS
+613 SGCMIKD
-620 QWIGNYYVLADG
+620 QWIGNYYIGKDG
-632 TMAKSQWISNDYV
+632 KMAKSQWIGVYYV
-645 DASGLWQ
+645 DASGQWQ
-652 PNQWINNGRWWYRY
+652 PDQWVYNGKWWYRY
-666 GDGSYPISKFV
+666 GDGSYPKEKFDV
-677 NINDQT
+677 IGDNV
-683 YYFDAYGYMATG
+683 YYFD
-695 WRVIKDQ
+695 K
-702 WYYFN
+702 N
-707 DSGIMVRSQWIG
+707 
-719 NYYLQED
+719 
-726 GTMAT
+726 
-731 NKWIGS
+731 
-737 YYVGSDG
+737 
-744 MWQPS
+744 
-749 RWLKT
+749 
-754 NGKWWYR
+754 
-761 HSDGSY
+761 
-767 TINNFENI
+767 
-775 SGQTYYFD
+775 
-783 AYGYMVTGWRVIN
+783 GYMVTGWNCIDKK
-796 GQWYFFNNSGS
+796 WYYFNDLGI
-807 MVKNQWVGNYYLKSD
+807 MAKDIWIGNYYVDKY
-822 GIMAND
+822 GVMTKTK

>member
-1 MRKVLTFIFTIFLCI
+1 MKRLLMHIFTIFLCI
-16 SVTTQSVYATSSDN
+16 GVTTQSVYATSSDN
-30 NETLDQDFVGF
+30 NDILEQDFVGF
-41 DESGTLLNYSTD
+41 DESGNLNTYNTD

-75 AYGVVNFRVKAS
+75 TYGVVNFRVKSS
-87 ASEITTYTNC
+87 ASEITTYMNC

-143 YDNTKTVSC
+143 YDNAKTVSC

-165 NIITNSSSYYSI
+165 NIITNSDSYYSV

-202 TSYNRMIDD
+202 ASYNRMIDD

-219 SINSNN
+219 SVNSNN

-239 TFLTASQLN
+239 TSLTASQLD
-248 QYTTQMVSSG
+248 QYTIQMVSSG

-291 GQSQTAINKNNL
+291 GQSQIAINRNNL

-324 DCIKYHAK
+324 DCVKYHAK

-382 QNGLGVTEA
+382 QNGLGVNEV

-400 GNVTFYTNPGSN
+400 GNVAFYTNPDSN

-423 PVVLLSKSNGY
+423 PIILLSKSNGY

-463 AYVNVNSVYAL
+463 AYINANSVYAL

-509 DSVWYYFNSS
+509 NSVWYYFNTA

-539 AKSQWISNDYVDA
+539 AKSQWIGNDYVDA
-552 SGLWQPN
+552 SGLWQSN
-559 QWINNGRWWYRY
+559 RWMNDGQWWYRY
-571 GDGSYPISK
+571 GDGSYPVAK
-580 FDKINGQMYYFN
+580 FDTINGKKYYFDNSGYMVTGWKLIDKDWYYFN
-592 QYGYMETGWKEIDSV
+592 G
-607 WYYFDS
+607 
-613 SGVMQTS
+613 SGCMIKD
-620 QWIGNYYVLADG
+620 QWIGNYYIGKDG
-632 TMAKSQWISNDYV
+632 KMAKSQWVGKYYV
-645 DASGLWQ
+645 DASGVWQ
-652 PNQWINNGRWWYRY
+652 PDRWINDGQWWYRY
-666 GDGSYPISKFV
+666 GDGSYPKEKFDV
-677 NINDQT
+677 IGDNV
-683 YYFDAYGYMATG
+683 YYFD
-695 WRVIKDQ
+695 K
-702 WYYFN
+702 N
-707 DSGIMVRSQWIG
+707 
-719 NYYLQED
+719 
-726 GTMAT
+726 
-731 NKWIGS
+731 
-737 YYVGSDG
+737 
-744 MWQPS
+744 
-749 RWLKT
+749 
-754 NGKWWYR
+754 
-761 HSDGSY
+761 
-767 TINNFENI
+767 
-775 SGQTYYFD
+775 
-783 AYGYMVTGWRVIN
+783 GYMVTGWNCIDKK
-796 GQWYFFNNSGS
+796 WYYFNDLGI
-807 MVKNQWVGNYYLKSD
+807 MAKDIWIGNYYVDKY
-822 GIMAND
+822 GVMTKTK

>member
-1 MRKVLTFIFTIFLCI
+1 MKRLLMHIFTIFLCI
-16 SVTTQSVYATSSDN
+16 GVTTQTIYATSSDN
-30 NETLDQDFVGF
+30 NDILEQDFVGF
-41 DESGTLLNYSTD
+41 DENGNLNTYNTD

-68 VIDEKAI
+68 VINEKAI
-75 AYGVVNFRVKAS
+75 TYGVVNFRVKSS

-102 GYINGYSMSDGA
+102 GYVNGYSMSDGA

-126 AAGVTGLVNPS
+126 AAGVTGLVESS
-137 EVGIID
+137 EVGIVD
-143 YDNTKTVSC
+143 YDNAKTVSC
-152 YKTSNGGLYHYVA
+152 YKTINGGLYHYVA
-165 NIITNSSSYYSI
+165 NIITNSDSYYSI
-177 NYIGNIPSYLSNNT
+177 NYVGNTPSYLSNNI

-202 TSYNRMIDD
+202 TSYNKMIDD

-239 TFLTASQLN
+239 TSLTASQLN

-291 GQSQTAINKNNL
+291 GQSQIAINKNNL

-382 QNGLGVTEA
+382 QNGLGVNEV
-391 NKYTLGIAN
+391 NKYILGIAN
-400 GNVTFYTNPGSN
+400 GNVTFYTNPDSN
-412 LLFNSGNFSSY
+412 LLFNSGNISSY
-423 PVVLLSKSNGY
+423 PIILLSKSDGY

-474 NSVQNGNTSGKWIK
+474 NSVQNGNTNGKWIK

-509 DSVWYYFNSS
+509 NSVWYYFNTA

-539 AKSQWISNDYVDA
+539 AKSQWIGNDYVDA
-552 SGLWQPN
+552 SGLWQSN
-559 QWINNGRWWYRY
+559 RWMNDGQWWYRY
-571 GDGSYPISK
+571 GDGSYPVAK
-580 FDKINGQMYYFN
+580 FDTINGKKYYFDNSGYMVTGWKLIDKDWYYFN
-592 QYGYMETGWKEIDSV
+592 G
-607 WYYFDS
+607 
-613 SGVMQTS
+613 SGCMIKD
-620 QWIGNYYVLADG
+620 QWIGNYYIGKDG
-632 TMAKSQWISNDYV
+632 KMAKSQWVGKYYV
-645 DASGLWQ
+645 DASGVWQ
-652 PNQWINNGRWWYRY
+652 PDRWINDGQWWYRY
-666 GDGSYPISKFV
+666 GDGSYPKEKF
-677 NINDQT
+677 D
-683 YYFDAYGYMATG
+683 
-695 WRVIKDQ
+695 VIGDNV
-702 WYYFN
+702 YYFN
-707 DSGIMVRSQWIG
+707 K
-719 NYYLQED
+719 N
-726 GTMAT
+726 
-731 NKWIGS
+731 
-737 YYVGSDG
+737 
-744 MWQPS
+744 
-749 RWLKT
+749 
-754 NGKWWYR
+754 
-761 HSDGSY
+761 
-767 TINNFENI
+767 
-775 SGQTYYFD
+775 
-783 AYGYMVTGWRVIN
+783 GYMVTGWNCIDKK
-796 GQWYFFNNSGS
+796 WYYFNDLGI
-807 MVKNQWVGNYYLKSD
+807 MAKDIWIGNYYVDKY
-822 GIMAND
+822 GVMTKTK

>member
-1 MRKVLTFIFTIFLCI
+1 MHIFTIFLCLG
-16 SVTTQSVYATSSDN
+16 VTTQSIYATSSDN
-30 NETLDQDFVGF
+30 NDTLEQDFVGF
-41 DESGTLLNYSTD
+41 DENGNLNTYNID

-126 AAGVTGLVNPS
+126 AAGVTGLVEPS

-143 YDNTKTVSC
+143 YDSAKTVSC

-165 NIITNSSSYYSI
+165 NIITNSDSYYSI
-177 NYIGNIPSYLSNNT
+177 NYVGNPPNYLSNNT

-202 TSYNRMIDD
+202 TSYNKMIDD

-239 TFLTASQLN
+239 TSLTASQFD
-248 QYTTQMVSSG
+248 QYTNQMVSSG
-258 KLLNAGSSLI
+258 KLLNIGSSLI

-291 GQSQTAINKNNL
+291 GQSQIAINRNNL

-382 QNGLGVTEA
+382 QNGLDVNEV

-400 GNVTFYTNPGSN
+400 GNVAFYTNPDSN

-423 PVVLLSKSNGY
+423 PIILLSKSNGY

-454 GEYNFDQYY
+454 GEYNFDRYY
-463 AYVNVNSVYAL
+463 AFINANSVYAL
-474 NSVQNGNTSGKWIK
+474 NSVTNSDNSSKWVQ
-488 DGQGYWYWYEGS
+488 DSQGRWYWYEGS
-500 NYVTGWKEI
+500 KYVTGWKEI
-509 DSVWYYFNSS
+509 NSAWYYFDSS
-519 GVMQTSQ
+519 GIMQTSQ
-526 WIGNYYVLADGTM
+526 WIENYYVLADGTM
-539 AKSQWISNDYVDA
+539 AKSQWIGNDYVDA
-552 SGLWQPN
+552 SGLWQSN
-559 QWINNGRWWYRY
+559 RWMNDGQWWYRY
-571 GDGSYPISK
+571 GDGSYPVAK
-580 FDKINGQMYYFN
+580 FDTINGKKYYFDNSGYMVTGWKLIDKDWYYFN
-592 QYGYMETGWKEIDSV
+592 G
-607 WYYFDS
+607 
-613 SGVMQTS
+613 SGCMIKD
-620 QWIGNYYVLADG
+620 QWIGNYYIGKDG
-632 TMAKSQWISNDYV
+632 KMAKSQWIGVYYV
-645 DASGLWQ
+645 DASGQWQ
-652 PNQWINNGRWWYRY
+652 PDQWVYNGKWWYRY
-666 GDGSYPISKFV
+666 GDGSYPKEKFDV
-677 NINDQT
+677 IGDNV
-683 YYFDAYGYMATG
+683 YYFD
-695 WRVIKDQ
+695 K
-702 WYYFN
+702 N
-707 DSGIMVRSQWIG
+707 
-719 NYYLQED
+719 
-726 GTMAT
+726 
-731 NKWIGS
+731 
-737 YYVGSDG
+737 
-744 MWQPS
+744 
-749 RWLKT
+749 
-754 NGKWWYR
+754 
-761 HSDGSY
+761 
-767 TINNFENI
+767 
-775 SGQTYYFD
+775 
-783 AYGYMVTGWRVIN
+783 GYMVTGWNCIDKK
-796 GQWYFFNNSGS
+796 WYYFNDLGI
-807 MVKNQWVGNYYLKSD
+807 MAKDIWIGNYYVDKY
-822 GIMAND
+822 GVMTKTK

>member
-53 ELEQEVSDAMMSSLA
+53 ELEQEVSDAMMSSLV

-268 SNQNTYGVNALIM
+268 SNQNTYGVNAVIM

-632 TMAKSQWISNDYV
+632 TMAKSQWIGNDYV
-645 DASGLWQ
+645 NASGLWQ

>member
-1 MRKVLTFIFTIFLCI
+1 MHIFTIFLCI
-16 SVTTQSVYATSSDN
+16 GVTTRSVYATSSDN
-30 NETLDQDFVGF
+30 NDILEQDFVGF
-41 DESGTLLNYSTD
+41 DESGNLNTYNTD

-75 AYGVVNFRVKAS
+75 TYGVVNFRVKSS

-143 YDNTKTVSC
+143 YDNAKTVSC

-165 NIITNSSSYYSI
+165 NIITNSDSYYSV
-177 NYIGNIPSYLSNNT
+177 NYIGNIPSYLSNDT
-191 TYYSYDGHYFY
+191 SYYSYDGHYFY
-202 TSYNRMIDD
+202 DTYNRMIDD

-219 SINSNN
+219 SVNSNN

-239 TFLTASQLN
+239 TSLTASQLD
-248 QYTTQMVSSG
+248 QYTIQMVSSG
-258 KLLNAGSSLI
+258 KLLNVGSSLI

-281 YANAALESGW
+281 YANSALESGW
-291 GQSQTAINKNNL
+291 GRSQIAINKNNL

-382 QNGLGVTEA
+382 QNELGVNEV

-400 GNVTFYTNPGSN
+400 GNVAFYTNPDSN

-423 PVVLLSKSNGY
+423 PIILLSKSDGY

-463 AYVNVNSVYAL
+463 AYINANSVYAL
-474 NSVQNGNTSGKWIK
+474 NSVQNGNTSGKWIR

-500 NYVTGWKEI
+500 NYVTGWKKI
-509 DSVWYYFNSS
+509 NSVWYYFNSA

-526 WIGNYYVLADGTM
+526 WVGNYYVLADGTM
-539 AKSQWISNDYVDA
+539 AKSQWIGNDYVDA
-552 SGLWQPN
+552 SGLWQSN
-559 QWINNGRWWYRY
+559 RWMNDGQWWYRY
-571 GDGSYPISK
+571 GDGSYPVAK
-580 FDKINGQMYYFN
+580 FDTINGKKYYFDNSGYMVTGWKLIDKDWYYFN
-592 QYGYMETGWKEIDSV
+592 G
-607 WYYFDS
+607 
-613 SGVMQTS
+613 SGCMIKD
-620 QWIGNYYVLADG
+620 QWIGNYYIGKDG
-632 TMAKSQWISNDYV
+632 KMAKSQWVGKYYV
-645 DASGLWQ
+645 DASGQWQ
-652 PNQWINNGRWWYRY
+652 PDQWVYNGKWWYRY
-666 GDGSYPISKFV
+666 GDGSYPKEKFDV
-677 NINDQT
+677 IGDNV
-683 YYFDAYGYMATG
+683 YYFDKNGYMVTG
-695 WRVIKDQ
+695 WNCIDKK

-707 DSGIMVRSQWIG
+707 DSGIMAKDIWIG
-719 NYYLQED
+719 NYYVD
-726 GTMAT
+726 KYGVMT
-731 NKWIGS
+731 
-737 YYVGSDG
+737 
-744 MWQPS
+744 
-749 RWLKT
+749 KT
-754 NGKWWYR
+754 K
-761 HSDGSY
+761 
-767 TINNFENI
+767 
-775 SGQTYYFD
+775 
-783 AYGYMVTGWRVIN
+783 
-796 GQWYFFNNSGS
+796 
-807 MVKNQWVGNYYLKSD
+807 
-822 GIMAND
+822 

>member
-1 MRKVLTFIFTIFLCI
+1 MKRLLMHIFTIFLCI
-16 SVTTQSVYATSSDN
+16 GVTTQTIYATSSDN
-30 NETLDQDFVGF
+30 NDILEQDFVGF
-41 DESGTLLNYSTD
+41 DENGNLNTYNTD

-68 VIDEKAI
+68 VINEKAI
-75 AYGVVNFRVKAS
+75 TYGVVNFRVKSS

-102 GYINGYSMSDGA
+102 GYVNGYSMSDGA

-126 AAGVTGLVNPS
+126 AAGVTGLVESS
-137 EVGIID
+137 EVGIVD
-143 YDNTKTVSC
+143 YDNAKTVSC
-152 YKTSNGGLYHYVA
+152 YKTINGGLYHYVA
-165 NIITNSSSYYSI
+165 NIITNSDSYYSI
-177 NYIGNIPSYLSNNT
+177 NYVGNTPSYLSNNI

-202 TSYNRMIDD
+202 TSYNKMIDD

-219 SINSNN
+219 SVNSNN

-239 TFLTASQLN
+239 TSLAASQLN
-248 QYTTQMVSSG
+248 QYTTEVVSSG
-258 KLLNAGSSLI
+258 KLLNVGSSLI

-291 GQSQTAINKNNL
+291 GQSQIAINKNNL

-382 QNGLGVTEA
+382 QNRLGVTEA

-400 GNVTFYTNPGSN
+400 GNIAFYTNPDSN

-423 PVVLLSKSNGY
+423 PIILLSKSDGY

-474 NSVQNGNTSGKWIK
+474 NSVQNGNTNGKWIK

-509 DSVWYYFNSS
+509 NSVWYYFNTA

-539 AKSQWISNDYVDA
+539 AKSQWIGNDYVDA
-552 SGLWQPN
+552 SGLWQSN
-559 QWINNGRWWYRY
+559 RWMNDGQWWYRY
-571 GDGSYPISK
+571 GDGSYPVAK
-580 FDKINGQMYYFN
+580 FDTINGKKYYFDNSGYMVTGWKLIDKDWYYFN
-592 QYGYMETGWKEIDSV
+592 G
-607 WYYFDS
+607 
-613 SGVMQTS
+613 SGCMIKD
-620 QWIGNYYVLADG
+620 QWIGNYYIGKDG
-632 TMAKSQWISNDYV
+632 KMAKSQWVGKYYV
-645 DASGLWQ
+645 DASGVWQ
-652 PNQWINNGRWWYRY
+652 PDRWINDGQWWYRY
-666 GDGSYPISKFV
+666 GDGSYPKEKF
-677 NINDQT
+677 D
-683 YYFDAYGYMATG
+683 
-695 WRVIKDQ
+695 VIGDNV
-702 WYYFN
+702 YYFN
-707 DSGIMVRSQWIG
+707 K
-719 NYYLQED
+719 N
-726 GTMAT
+726 
-731 NKWIGS
+731 
-737 YYVGSDG
+737 
-744 MWQPS
+744 
-749 RWLKT
+749 
-754 NGKWWYR
+754 
-761 HSDGSY
+761 
-767 TINNFENI
+767 
-775 SGQTYYFD
+775 
-783 AYGYMVTGWRVIN
+783 GYMVTGWNCIDKK
-796 GQWYFFNNSGS
+796 WYYFNDLGI
-807 MVKNQWVGNYYLKSD
+807 MAKDIWIGNYYVDKY
-822 GIMAND
+822 GVMTKTK

>member
-1 MRKVLTFIFTIFLCI
+1 MKRLLMHIFTIFLCI
-16 SVTTQSVYATSSDN
+16 GVTTQTIYATSSDN
-30 NETLDQDFVGF
+30 NDILEQDFVGF
-41 DESGTLLNYSTD
+41 DENGNLNTYNTD

-68 VIDEKAI
+68 VINEKAI
-75 AYGVVNFRVKAS
+75 TYGVVNFRVKSS

-102 GYINGYSMSDGA
+102 GYVNGYSMSDGA

-126 AAGVTGLVNPS
+126 AAGVTGLVESS
-137 EVGIID
+137 EVGIVD
-143 YDNTKTVSC
+143 YDNAKTVSC
-152 YKTSNGGLYHYVA
+152 YKTINGGLYHYVA
-165 NIITNSSSYYSI
+165 NIITNSDSYYSI
-177 NYIGNIPSYLSNNT
+177 NYVGNTPSYLSNNI

-202 TSYNRMIDD
+202 TSYNKMIDD

-239 TFLTASQLN
+239 TSLAASQLN
-248 QYTTQMVSSG
+248 QYTTEVVSSG
-258 KLLNAGSSLI
+258 KLLNVGSSLI

-291 GQSQTAINKNNL
+291 GQSQIAINKNNL

-382 QNGLGVTEA
+382 QNRLGVTEA

-400 GNVTFYTNPGSN
+400 GNIAFYTNPDSN

-423 PVVLLSKSNGY
+423 PIILLSKSDGY

-474 NSVQNGNTSGKWIK
+474 NSVQNGNTNGKWIK

-509 DSVWYYFNSS
+509 NSVWYYFNTAV
-519 GVMQTSQ
+519 VMQTSQ

-539 AKSQWISNDYVDA
+539 AKSQWIGNDYVDA
-552 SGLWQPN
+552 SGLWQSN
-559 QWINNGRWWYRY
+559 RWMNDGQWWYRY
-571 GDGSYPISK
+571 GDGSYPVAK
-580 FDKINGQMYYFN
+580 FDTINGKKYYFDNSGYMVTGWKLIDKDWYYFN
-592 QYGYMETGWKEIDSV
+592 G
-607 WYYFDS
+607 
-613 SGVMQTS
+613 SGCMIKD
-620 QWIGNYYVLADG
+620 QWIGNYYIGKDG
-632 TMAKSQWISNDYV
+632 KMAKSQWVGKYYV
-645 DASGLWQ
+645 DASGVWQ
-652 PNQWINNGRWWYRY
+652 PDRWINDGQWWYRY
-666 GDGSYPISKFV
+666 GDGSYPKEKF
-677 NINDQT
+677 D
-683 YYFDAYGYMATG
+683 
-695 WRVIKDQ
+695 VIGDNV
-702 WYYFN
+702 YYFN
-707 DSGIMVRSQWIG
+707 K
-719 NYYLQED
+719 N
-726 GTMAT
+726 
-731 NKWIGS
+731 
-737 YYVGSDG
+737 
-744 MWQPS
+744 
-749 RWLKT
+749 
-754 NGKWWYR
+754 
-761 HSDGSY
+761 
-767 TINNFENI
+767 
-775 SGQTYYFD
+775 
-783 AYGYMVTGWRVIN
+783 GYMVTGWNCIDKK
-796 GQWYFFNNSGS
+796 WYYFNDLGI
-807 MVKNQWVGNYYLKSD
+807 MAKDIWIGNYYVDKY
-822 GIMAND
+822 GVMTKTK

>member
-1 MRKVLTFIFTIFLCI
+1 MRQVLTFIFTIFLCI
-16 SVTTQSVYATSSDN
+16 SVTTQSVYATSLDN

-41 DESGTLLNYSTD
+41 DESGTLLNYSAD

-75 AYGVVNFRVKAS
+75 TYGVVNFRVKSS

-114 FLGYENGKVKFK
+114 FLGYENGKIKFK

-143 YDNTKTVSC
+143 YDNAKTVSC

-165 NIITNSSSYYSI
+165 NIITNSSSYYSV
-177 NYIGNIPSYLSNNT
+177 NYIGNIPNYLSNNT

-239 TFLTASQLN
+239 TSLIASQLN
-248 QYTTQMVSSG
+248 QYTTQVVSTG

-291 GQSQTAINKNNL
+291 GQSQIAINKNNL

-318 GYASVD
+318 GYANVD

-382 QNGLGVTEA
+382 QNELGVNEV

-400 GNVTFYTNPGSN
+400 GNVAFYTNPGSN
-412 LLFNSGNFSSY
+412 LLFNSGNFF
-423 PVVLLSKSNGY
+423 
-434 YKVQSDP
+434 
-441 TLNENRTSITQDK
+441 SIQL
-454 GEYNFDQYY
+454 FC
-463 AYVNVNSVYAL
+463 
-474 NSVQNGNTSGKWIK
+474 
-488 DGQGYWYWYEGS
+488 
-500 NYVTGWKEI
+500 
-509 DSVWYYFNSS
+509 
-519 GVMQTSQ
+519 
-526 WIGNYYVLADGTM
+526 
-539 AKSQWISNDYVDA
+539 
-552 SGLWQPN
+552 
-559 QWINNGRWWYRY
+559 
-571 GDGSYPISK
+571 
-580 FDKINGQMYYFN
+580 
-592 QYGYMETGWKEIDSV
+592 
-607 WYYFDS
+607 
-613 SGVMQTS
+613 
-620 QWIGNYYVLADG
+620 
-632 TMAKSQWISNDYV
+632 
-645 DASGLWQ
+645 
-652 PNQWINNGRWWYRY
+652 
-666 GDGSYPISKFV
+666 
-677 NINDQT
+677 
-683 YYFDAYGYMATG
+683 
-695 WRVIKDQ
+695 
-702 WYYFN
+702 
-707 DSGIMVRSQWIG
+707 
-719 NYYLQED
+719 
-726 GTMAT
+726 
-731 NKWIGS
+731 
-737 YYVGSDG
+737 
-744 MWQPS
+744 
-749 RWLKT
+749 
-754 NGKWWYR
+754 
-761 HSDGSY
+761 
-767 TINNFENI
+767 
-775 SGQTYYFD
+775 
-783 AYGYMVTGWRVIN
+783 
-796 GQWYFFNNSGS
+796 
-807 MVKNQWVGNYYLKSD
+807 
-822 GIMAND
+822 

>member
-1 MRKVLTFIFTIFLCI
+1 MRKVLTFIFTFFLCI

-30 NETLDQDFVGF
+30 NETLNQDFVGF
-41 DESGTLLNYSTD
+41 DENGNLNTYNTD
-53 ELEQEVSDAMMSSLA
+53 ELEQEVSNAMMSSLA

-87 ASEITTYTNC
+87 ASEITTYTNY

-126 AAGVTGLVNPS
+126 AVGVTGLVNPS

-165 NIITNSSSYYSI
+165 NIITNSDSYYSV

-202 TSYNRMIDD
+202 TSYNKMIDD

-219 SINSNN
+219 SVNSNN

-239 TFLTASQLN
+239 TSLTASQLN

-539 AKSQWISNDYVDA
+539 AKSQWIGNDYVNA

-632 TMAKSQWISNDYV
+632 TMAKSQWIGNDYV
-645 DASGLWQ
+645 NASGLWQ

-744 MWQPS
+744 MWQLS

>member
-1 MRKVLTFIFTIFLCI
+1 MKRLLMHIFTIFLCI
-16 SVTTQSVYATSSDN
+16 GVTTQSVYATSSDN
-30 NETLDQDFVGF
+30 NDILEQNFVGF
-41 DESGTLLNYSTD
+41 DENGNLNTYNTN

-75 AYGVVNFRVKAS
+75 TYGVVNFRVKAS

-97 ENGQQ
+97 ENEQQ

-143 YDNTKTVSC
+143 YDNAKTVSC

-165 NIITNSSSYYSI
+165 NIITNSDSYYSV

-202 TSYNRMIDD
+202 ASYNRMIDD

-219 SINSNN
+219 SVNSNN

-239 TFLTASQLN
+239 TSLTASQLD
-248 QYTTQMVSSG
+248 QYTIQMVSSG

-268 SNQNTYGVNALIM
+268 SNQNIYGVNALIM

-291 GQSQTAINKNNL
+291 GQSQIAINRNNL

-509 DSVWYYFNSS
+509 NSVWYYFNSA

-539 AKSQWISNDYVDA
+539 AKSQWIGNDYVDA
-552 SGLWQPN
+552 SGLWQSN
-559 QWINNGRWWYRY
+559 RWMNDGQWWYRY
-571 GDGSYPISK
+571 GDGSYPVAK
-580 FDKINGQMYYFN
+580 FDTINGKKYYFDNSGYMVTGWKLIDKDWYYFN
-592 QYGYMETGWKEIDSV
+592 G
-607 WYYFDS
+607 
-613 SGVMQTS
+613 SGCMIKD
-620 QWIGNYYVLADG
+620 QWIGNYYIGKDG
-632 TMAKSQWISNDYV
+632 KMLKNQWVGKYYV
-645 DASGLWQ
+645 DASGVWQ
-652 PNQWINNGRWWYRY
+652 PDRWIKDGQWWYRY
-666 GDGSYPISKFV
+666 GDGSYPKEKFDV
-677 NINDQT
+677 IGDNV
-683 YYFDAYGYMATG
+683 YYFDKNGYMVTG
-695 WRVIKDQ
+695 WNCIDKK

-707 DSGIMVRSQWIG
+707 DSGIMAKDIWIG
-719 NYYLQED
+719 NYYVD
-726 GTMAT
+726 KYGVMT
-731 NKWIGS
+731 
-737 YYVGSDG
+737 
-744 MWQPS
+744 
-749 RWLKT
+749 KT
-754 NGKWWYR
+754 K
-761 HSDGSY
+761 
-767 TINNFENI
+767 
-775 SGQTYYFD
+775 
-783 AYGYMVTGWRVIN
+783 
-796 GQWYFFNNSGS
+796 
-807 MVKNQWVGNYYLKSD
+807 
-822 GIMAND
+822 

>member
-53 ELEQEVSDAMMSSLA
+53 ELEREVSDAMMSSLA

-509 DSVWYYFNSS
+509 DSVWYYFDSS

-632 TMAKSQWISNDYV
+632 TMAKSQWIGNDYV
-645 DASGLWQ
+645 NASGLWQ

>member
-1 MRKVLTFIFTIFLCI
+1 MKRLLMHIFTIFLCI
-16 SVTTQSVYATSSDN
+16 GVTTQSVYATSSDN
-30 NETLDQDFVGF
+30 NDILEQDFVGF
-41 DESGTLLNYSTD
+41 DESGNLNTYNTD

-75 AYGVVNFRVKAS
+75 TYGVVNFRVKSS
-87 ASEITTYTNC
+87 ASEITTYMNC

-143 YDNTKTVSC
+143 YDNAKTVSC

-165 NIITNSSSYYSI
+165 NIITNSDSYYSV

-202 TSYNRMIDD
+202 ASYNRMIDD

-219 SINSNN
+219 SVNSNN

-239 TFLTASQLN
+239 TSLTASQLD
-248 QYTTQMVSSG
+248 QYTIQMVSSG

-291 GQSQTAINKNNL
+291 GQSQIAINRNNL

-324 DCIKYHAK
+324 DCVKYHAK

-382 QNGLGVTEA
+382 QNGLGVNEV

-400 GNVTFYTNPGSN
+400 GNVDFYTNPDSN

-423 PVVLLSKSNGY
+423 PIILLSKSNGY

-463 AYVNVNSVYAL
+463 AYINANSVYAL

-509 DSVWYYFNSS
+509 NSVWYYFNTA

-539 AKSQWISNDYVDA
+539 AKSQWIGNDYVDA
-552 SGLWQPN
+552 SGLWQSN
-559 QWINNGRWWYRY
+559 RWMNDGQWWYRY
-571 GDGSYPISK
+571 GDGSYPVAK
-580 FDKINGQMYYFN
+580 FDTINGKKYYFDNSGYMVTGWKLIDKDWYYFN
-592 QYGYMETGWKEIDSV
+592 G
-607 WYYFDS
+607 
-613 SGVMQTS
+613 SGCMIKD
-620 QWIGNYYVLADG
+620 QWIGNYYIGKDG
-632 TMAKSQWISNDYV
+632 KMAKSQWVGKYYV
-645 DASGLWQ
+645 DASGVWQ
-652 PNQWINNGRWWYRY
+652 PDRWINDGQWWYRY
-666 GDGSYPISKFV
+666 GDGSYPKEKFDV
-677 NINDQT
+677 IGDNV
-683 YYFDAYGYMATG
+683 YYFD
-695 WRVIKDQ
+695 K
-702 WYYFN
+702 N
-707 DSGIMVRSQWIG
+707 
-719 NYYLQED
+719 
-726 GTMAT
+726 
-731 NKWIGS
+731 
-737 YYVGSDG
+737 
-744 MWQPS
+744 
-749 RWLKT
+749 
-754 NGKWWYR
+754 
-761 HSDGSY
+761 
-767 TINNFENI
+767 
-775 SGQTYYFD
+775 
-783 AYGYMVTGWRVIN
+783 GYMVTGWNCIDKK
-796 GQWYFFNNSGS
+796 WYYFNDLGI
-807 MVKNQWVGNYYLKSD
+807 MAKDIWIGNYYVDKY
-822 GIMAND
+822 GVMTKTK

>member
-1 MRKVLTFIFTIFLCI
+1 MKRLLMHIFTIFLCI
-16 SVTTQSVYATSSDN
+16 GVTTQSVYATSSDN
-30 NETLDQDFVGF
+30 NDILEQNFVGF
-41 DESGTLLNYSTD
+41 DENGNLNTYNTN
-53 ELEQEVSDAMMSSLA
+53 ELEQEVSDAMMSSLT

-75 AYGVVNFRVKAS
+75 TYGVVNFRVKSS

-126 AAGVTGLVNPS
+126 AAGVTGLVEPS

-143 YDNTKTVSC
+143 YDSAKTVSC

-165 NIITNSSSYYSI
+165 NIITNSDSYYSI
-177 NYIGNIPSYLSNNT
+177 NYVGNTPSYLSNST

-202 TSYNRMIDD
+202 TSYNKMIDD

-219 SINSNN
+219 SVNSNN

-239 TFLTASQLN
+239 TYLTASQFD

-258 KLLNAGSSLI
+258 KLLNIGSSLI
-268 SNQNTYGVNALIM
+268 SNQDTYGVNALIM

-291 GQSQTAINKNNL
+291 GQSQIAINKNNL

-324 DCIKYHAK
+324 DCVKYHAK

-382 QNGLGVTEA
+382 QNGLGVNEV

-400 GNVTFYTNPGSN
+400 SNVAFYTNPDSN

-423 PVVLLSKSNGY
+423 PIILLSKSNGY

-463 AYVNVNSVYAL
+463 AYINANSVYAL

-509 DSVWYYFNSS
+509 NSVWYYFNTA

-526 WIGNYYVLADGTM
+526 WIENYYVLADGTM
-539 AKSQWISNDYVDA
+539 AKSQWIGNDYVDA
-552 SGLWQPN
+552 SGLWQSN
-559 QWINNGRWWYRY
+559 RWMNDGQWWYRY
-571 GDGSYPISK
+571 GDGSYPVAK
-580 FDKINGQMYYFN
+580 FDTINGKKYYFDNSGYMVTGWKLIDKDWYYFN
-592 QYGYMETGWKEIDSV
+592 G
-607 WYYFDS
+607 
-613 SGVMQTS
+613 SGCMIKD
-620 QWIGNYYVLADG
+620 QWIGNYYIGKDG
-632 TMAKSQWISNDYV
+632 KMAKSQWVGKYYV
-645 DASGLWQ
+645 DASGVWQ
-652 PNQWINNGRWWYRY
+652 PDRWINDGQWWYRY
-666 GDGSYPISKFV
+666 GDGSYPKEKFDV
-677 NINDQT
+677 IGDNV
-683 YYFDAYGYMATG
+683 YYFDKNGYMATG
-695 WRVIKDQ
+695 WNCIDKK

-707 DSGIMVRSQWIG
+707 DLGIMAKDIWIG
-719 NYYLQED
+719 NYYVD
-726 GTMAT
+726 KYGVMT
-731 NKWIGS
+731 
-737 YYVGSDG
+737 
-744 MWQPS
+744 
-749 RWLKT
+749 KT
-754 NGKWWYR
+754 K
-761 HSDGSY
+761 
-767 TINNFENI
+767 
-775 SGQTYYFD
+775 
-783 AYGYMVTGWRVIN
+783 
-796 GQWYFFNNSGS
+796 
-807 MVKNQWVGNYYLKSD
+807 
-822 GIMAND
+822 

>member
-1 MRKVLTFIFTIFLCI
+1 MKRLLMHIFTIFLCI
-16 SVTTQSVYATSSDN
+16 GVTTQSVYATSSDN
-30 NETLDQDFVGF
+30 NDILEQDFVGF
-41 DESGTLLNYSTD
+41 DESGNLNTYNTD

-75 AYGVVNFRVKAS
+75 TYGVVNFRVKSS
-87 ASEITTYTNC
+87 ASEITTYMNC

-143 YDNTKTVSC
+143 YDNAKTVSC

-165 NIITNSSSYYSI
+165 NIITNSDSYYSV

-202 TSYNRMIDD
+202 ASYNRMIDD

-219 SINSNN
+219 SVNSNN

-239 TFLTASQLN
+239 TSLTASQLD
-248 QYTTQMVSSG
+248 QYTIQMVSSG

-281 YANAALESGW
+281 YANAALESEW
-291 GQSQTAINKNNL
+291 GQSQIAINRNNL

-324 DCIKYHAK
+324 DCVKYHAK

-382 QNGLGVTEA
+382 QNGLGVNEV

-400 GNVTFYTNPGSN
+400 GNVAFYTNPDSN

-423 PVVLLSKSNGY
+423 PIILLSKSNGY

-463 AYVNVNSVYAL
+463 AYINANSVYAL

-509 DSVWYYFNSS
+509 NSVWYYFNTA

-539 AKSQWISNDYVDA
+539 AKSQWIGNDYVDA
-552 SGLWQPN
+552 SGLWQSN
-559 QWINNGRWWYRY
+559 RWMNDGQWWYRY
-571 GDGSYPISK
+571 GDGSYPVAK
-580 FDKINGQMYYFN
+580 FDTINGKKYYFDNSGYMVTGWKLIDKDWYYFN
-592 QYGYMETGWKEIDSV
+592 G
-607 WYYFDS
+607 
-613 SGVMQTS
+613 SGCMIKD
-620 QWIGNYYVLADG
+620 QWIGNYYIGKDG
-632 TMAKSQWISNDYV
+632 KMAKSQWVGKYYV
-645 DASGLWQ
+645 DASGVWQ
-652 PNQWINNGRWWYRY
+652 PDRWINDGQWWYRY
-666 GDGSYPISKFV
+666 GDGSYPKEKFDV
-677 NINDQT
+677 IGDNV
-683 YYFDAYGYMATG
+683 YYFD
-695 WRVIKDQ
+695 K
-702 WYYFN
+702 N
-707 DSGIMVRSQWIG
+707 
-719 NYYLQED
+719 
-726 GTMAT
+726 
-731 NKWIGS
+731 
-737 YYVGSDG
+737 
-744 MWQPS
+744 
-749 RWLKT
+749 
-754 NGKWWYR
+754 
-761 HSDGSY
+761 
-767 TINNFENI
+767 
-775 SGQTYYFD
+775 
-783 AYGYMVTGWRVIN
+783 GYMVTGWNCIDKK
-796 GQWYFFNNSGS
+796 WYYFND
-807 MVKNQWVGNYYLKSD
+807 L
-822 GIMAND
+822 GIMAKDIW

>member
-1 MRKVLTFIFTIFLCI
+1 MKRLLMYIFTIFLCLG
-16 SVTTQSVYATSSDN
+16 VTTQSIYATSSDN
-30 NETLDQDFVGF
+30 NDTLEQDFVGF
-41 DESGTLLNYSTD
+41 DENGNLNTYNTD

-126 AAGVTGLVNPS
+126 AAGVTGLVEPS

-143 YDNTKTVSC
+143 YDSAKTVSC

-165 NIITNSSSYYSI
+165 NIITNSDSYYSI
-177 NYIGNIPSYLSNNT
+177 NYVGNPPNYLSNNT

-202 TSYNRMIDD
+202 TSYNKMIDD

-239 TFLTASQLN
+239 TSLTASQFD
-248 QYTTQMVSSG
+248 QYTNQMVSSG
-258 KLLNAGSSLI
+258 KLLNIGSSLI

-291 GQSQTAINKNNL
+291 GQSQIAINKNNL

-382 QNGLGVTEA
+382 QNGLGVNEV

-400 GNVTFYTNPGSN
+400 SNVAFYTNPDSN

-423 PVVLLSKSNGY
+423 PIILLSKSDDY
-434 YKVQSDP
+434 YKVQTDP

-463 AYVNVNSVYAL
+463 AYINANSVYAL
-474 NSVQNGNTSGKWIK
+474 NSV
-488 DGQGYWYWYEGS
+488 
-500 NYVTGWKEI
+500 
-509 DSVWYYFNSS
+509 FNSDNS
-519 GVMQTSQ
+519 SKWVQDSQGRCQ
-526 WIGNYYVLADGTM
+526 WIGNYYVGSDGKMLT
-539 AKSQWISNDYVDA
+539 SQWIGNCYVDA

-559 QWINNGRWWYRY
+559 KWMNNGQWWYRY
-571 GDGSYPISK
+571 GDGSYPVAK
-580 FDKINGQMYYFN
+580 FETINGQKYYFN
-592 QYGYMETGWKEIDSV
+592 NSGYIVTKWNYINDD
-607 WYYFDS
+607 WYYFNDS
-613 SGVMQTS
+613 GIMVKK
-620 QWIGNYYVLADG
+620 QWIDNCYLGKDG
-632 TMAKSQWISNDYV
+632 KMVKSQWVGVYYV
-645 DASGLWQ
+645 DASGQWQ
-652 PNQWINNGRWWYRY
+652 PDQWVYNGKWWYRY
-666 GDGSYPISKFV
+666 GDGSYPKEKFDV
-677 NINDQT
+677 IGDNV
-683 YYFDAYGYMATG
+683 YYFD
-695 WRVIKDQ
+695 K
-702 WYYFN
+702 N
-707 DSGIMVRSQWIG
+707 
-719 NYYLQED
+719 
-726 GTMAT
+726 
-731 NKWIGS
+731 
-737 YYVGSDG
+737 
-744 MWQPS
+744 
-749 RWLKT
+749 
-754 NGKWWYR
+754 
-761 HSDGSY
+761 
-767 TINNFENI
+767 
-775 SGQTYYFD
+775 
-783 AYGYMVTGWRVIN
+783 GYMVTGWNYIDKK
-796 GQWYFFNNSGS
+796 WYYFNNSGV
-807 MVKNQWVGNYYLKSD
+807 MAKDKWIGDYYVDKY
-822 GIMAND
+822 GVMTKTK

>member
-1 MRKVLTFIFTIFLCI
+1 MKRLLMYIFTIFLCLEA
-16 SVTTQSVYATSSDN
+16 TTQTIYATSSDN
-30 NETLDQDFVGF
+30 NDILEQDFVGF
-41 DESGTLLNYSTD
+41 DENGNLNTYNTD

-68 VIDEKAI
+68 VINEKAI
-75 AYGVVNFRVKAS
+75 TYGVVNFRVKSS

-102 GYINGYSMSDGA
+102 GYVNGYSMSDGA

-126 AAGVTGLVNPS
+126 AAGVTGLVESS
-137 EVGIID
+137 EVGIVD
-143 YDNTKTVSC
+143 YDNAKTVSC

-165 NIITNSSSYYSI
+165 NIITNSDSYYSV

-202 TSYNRMIDD
+202 TSYNKMIDD

-219 SINSNN
+219 SVNSNN

-239 TFLTASQLN
+239 TSLTASQLN

-291 GQSQTAINKNNL
+291 GQSQIAINKNNL

-382 QNGLGVTEA
+382 QSGLGVNEV

-400 GNVTFYTNPGSN
+400 GNVAFYTNPGSN

-423 PVVLLSKSNGY
+423 PVVLLSKSDGY
-434 YKVQSDP
+434 YRVQSDP

-463 AYVNVNSVYAL
+463 AYINANSVYVL
-474 NSVQNGNTSGKWIK
+474 NSMPDSNTNGKWVK

-500 NYVTGWKEI
+500 NYVTGWKKI
-509 DSVWYYFNSS
+509 NSVWYYFNSV

-526 WIGNYYVLADGTM
+526 WIGNYYVGSDGKMLT
-539 AKSQWISNDYVDA
+539 SQWIGNCYVDS

-559 QWINNGRWWYRY
+559 KWINNGQWWYRY
-571 GDGSYPISK
+571 GDGSYPTGK
-580 FDKINGQMYYFN
+580 FD
-592 QYGYMETGWKEIDSV
+592 V
-607 WYYFDS
+607 
-613 SGVMQTS
+613 
-620 QWIGNYYVLADG
+620 IGNNV
-632 TMAKSQWISNDYV
+632 
-645 DASGLWQ
+645 
-652 PNQWINNGRWWYRY
+652 
-666 GDGSYPISKFV
+666 
-677 NINDQT
+677 
-683 YYFDAYGYMATG
+683 
-695 WRVIKDQ
+695 
-702 WYYFN
+702 YYFN
-707 DSGIMVRSQWIG
+707 DSGYMVTGWRLIDNKWYYFNGSGAMLKNQWVG
-719 NYYLQED
+719 NYYVGKD
-726 GTMAT
+726 GIMVT
-731 NKWIGS
+731 NQWVGN
-737 YYVGSDG
+737 YYVGADG
-744 MWQPS
+744 MWYPS
-749 RWLKT
+749 CWLKT

-761 HSDGSY
+761 HQDRTY
-767 TINNFENI
+767 TKSNFETI
-775 SGQTYYFD
+775 SGQVYYFD
-783 AYGYMVTGWRVIN
+783 VNGYMVTGWRLIN
-796 GQWYFFNNSGS
+796 NQWYFFNGSGY
-807 MVKNQWVGNYYLKSD
+807 MLKNQWVGNYYLQND
-822 GIMAND
+822 GTMANR

>member
-1 MRKVLTFIFTIFLCI
+1 MKRLLMHIFTIFLCI
-16 SVTTQSVYATSSDN
+16 GVTTQSVYATSSDN
-30 NETLDQDFVGF
+30 NDILEQNFVGF
-41 DESGTLLNYSTD
+41 DENGNLNTYNTN

-97 ENGQQ
+97 ENEQQ

-143 YDNTKTVSC
+143 YDNAKTVSC

-165 NIITNSSSYYSI
+165 NIITNSDSYYSV

-202 TSYNRMIDD
+202 ASYNRMIDD

-219 SINSNN
+219 SVNSNN

-239 TFLTASQLN
+239 TSLTASQLD
-248 QYTTQMVSSG
+248 QYTIQMVSSG
-258 KLLNAGSSLI
+258 KLLNSGSSLI

-291 GQSQTAINKNNL
+291 GQSQIAINRNNL

-382 QNGLGVTEA
+382 QNGLGVNEA

-400 GNVTFYTNPGSN
+400 DNVAFYTNPDSN

-423 PVVLLSKSNGY
+423 PIILLSKSDDY
-434 YKVQSDP
+434 YKVQTDP

-463 AYVNVNSVYAL
+463 AYINANSVYAL
-474 NSVQNGNTSGKWIK
+474 NSVFNSDNSSKWVQ
-488 DGQGYWYWYEGS
+488 DSQGRWYWYEGS
-500 NYVTGWKEI
+500 KYVTGWKEI
-509 DSVWYYFNSS
+509 NS
-519 GVMQTSQ
+519 
-526 WIGNYYVLADGTM
+526 A
-539 AKSQWISNDYVDA
+539 
-552 SGLWQPN
+552 
-559 QWINNGRWWYRY
+559 
-571 GDGSYPISK
+571 
-580 FDKINGQMYYFN
+580 
-592 QYGYMETGWKEIDSV
+592 

-620 QWIGNYYVLADG
+620 QWIGNA
-632 TMAKSQWISNDYV
+632 YV
-645 DASGLWQ
+645 DEYGLWQ
-652 PNQWINNGRWWYRY
+652 PDQWVYNGQWWYRY
-666 GDGSYPISKFV
+666 GDGSYPVAKFET
-677 NINDQT
+677 INGQK
-683 YYFDAYGYMATG
+683 YYFNNSGYIVTK
-695 WRVIKDQ
+695 WNYINND

-707 DSGIMVRSQWIG
+707 DSGIMVKKQWIDNCYLGKDGKMAKSQWIG
-719 NYYLQED
+719 V
-726 GTMAT
+726 
-731 NKWIGS
+731 
-737 YYVGSDG
+737 YYVDASGQ
-744 MWQPS
+744 WQPDQ
-749 RWLKT
+749 WVY

-761 HSDGSY
+761 YGDGSY
-767 TINNFENI
+767 PKEKFDVIGDNV
-775 SGQTYYFD
+775 YYFD
-783 AYGYMVTGWRVIN
+783 KNGYMVTGWNYIDKK
-796 GQWYFFNNSGS
+796 WYYFNDSGV
-807 MVKNQWVGNYYLKSD
+807 MAKDKWIGNYYVDKY
-822 GIMAND
+822 GVMTKTK

>member
-1 MRKVLTFIFTIFLCI
+1 MKRLLMYIFTIFLCLEA
-16 SVTTQSVYATSSDN
+16 TTQTIYATSSDN
-30 NETLDQDFVGF
+30 NDILEQDFVGF
-41 DESGTLLNYSTD
+41 DENGNLNTYNTD

-68 VIDEKAI
+68 VINEKAI
-75 AYGVVNFRVKAS
+75 TYGVVNFRVKSS

-102 GYINGYSMSDGA
+102 GYVNGYSMSDGA

-126 AAGVTGLVNPS
+126 AAGVTGLVESS
-137 EVGIID
+137 EVGIVD
-143 YDNTKTVSC
+143 YDNAKTVSC
-152 YKTSNGGLYHYVA
+152 YKTINGGLYHYVA
-165 NIITNSSSYYSI
+165 NIITNSDSYYSI
-177 NYIGNIPSYLSNNT
+177 NYVGNTPSYLSNNI

-202 TSYNRMIDD
+202 TSYNKMIDD

-239 TFLTASQLN
+239 TSLAASQLN
-248 QYTTQMVSSG
+248 QYTTEVVSSG
-258 KLLNAGSSLI
+258 KLLNVGSSLI

-291 GQSQTAINKNNL
+291 GQSQIAINKNNL

-382 QNGLGVTEA
+382 QNRLGVTEA

-400 GNVTFYTNPGSN
+400 GNIAFYTNPDSN

-423 PVVLLSKSNGY
+423 PIILLSKSDGY

-474 NSVQNGNTSGKWIK
+474 NSVQNGNTNGKWIK

-509 DSVWYYFNSS
+509 NSVWYYFNTA

-539 AKSQWISNDYVDA
+539 AKSQWIGNDYVDA
-552 SGLWQPN
+552 SGLWQSN
-559 QWINNGRWWYRY
+559 RWMNDGQWWYRY
-571 GDGSYPISK
+571 GDGSYPVAK
-580 FDKINGQMYYFN
+580 FDTINGKKYYFDNSGYMVTGWKLIDKDWYYFN
-592 QYGYMETGWKEIDSV
+592 G
-607 WYYFDS
+607 
-613 SGVMQTS
+613 SGCMIKD
-620 QWIGNYYVLADG
+620 QWIGNYYIGKDG
-632 TMAKSQWISNDYV
+632 KMAKSQWVGKYYV
-645 DASGLWQ
+645 DASGVWQ
-652 PNQWINNGRWWYRY
+652 PDRWINDGQWWYRY
-666 GDGSYPISKFV
+666 GDGSYPKEKF
-677 NINDQT
+677 D
-683 YYFDAYGYMATG
+683 
-695 WRVIKDQ
+695 VIGDNV
-702 WYYFN
+702 YYFN
-707 DSGIMVRSQWIG
+707 K
-719 NYYLQED
+719 N
-726 GTMAT
+726 
-731 NKWIGS
+731 
-737 YYVGSDG
+737 
-744 MWQPS
+744 
-749 RWLKT
+749 
-754 NGKWWYR
+754 
-761 HSDGSY
+761 
-767 TINNFENI
+767 
-775 SGQTYYFD
+775 
-783 AYGYMVTGWRVIN
+783 GYMVTGWNCIDKK
-796 GQWYFFNNSGS
+796 WYYFNDLGI
-807 MVKNQWVGNYYLKSD
+807 MAKDIWIGNYYVDKY
-822 GIMAND
+822 GVMTKTK

>member
-1 MRKVLTFIFTIFLCI
+1 MKRLLMHIFTIFLCI
-16 SVTTQSVYATSSDN
+16 GVTTQSVYATSSDN
-30 NETLDQDFVGF
+30 NDILEQNFVGF
-41 DESGTLLNYSTD
+41 DENGNLNTYNTN

-75 AYGVVNFRVKAS
+75 TYGVVNFRVKAS
-87 ASEITTYTNC
+87 ASEITTYANC
-97 ENGQQ
+97 ENEQQ

-143 YDNTKTVSC
+143 YDNAKTVSC

-165 NIITNSSSYYSI
+165 NIITNSDSYYSV

-202 TSYNRMIDD
+202 ASYNRMIDD

-219 SINSNN
+219 SVNSNN

-239 TFLTASQLN
+239 TSLTASQLD
-248 QYTTQMVSSG
+248 QYTIQMVSSG

-291 GQSQTAINKNNL
+291 GQSQIAINRNNL

-324 DCIKYHAK
+324 DCVKYHAK

-382 QNGLGVTEA
+382 QNGLGVNEV

-400 GNVTFYTNPGSN
+400 SNVAFYTNPDSN

-423 PVVLLSKSNGY
+423 PIILLSKSNGY

-463 AYVNVNSVYAL
+463 AYINANSVYAL

-509 DSVWYYFNSS
+509 NSVWYYFNTA

-526 WIGNYYVLADGTM
+526 WIENYYVLADGTM
-539 AKSQWISNDYVDA
+539 AKSQWIGNDYVDA
-552 SGLWQPN
+552 SGLWQSN
-559 QWINNGRWWYRY
+559 RWMNDGQWWYRY
-571 GDGSYPISK
+571 GDGSYPVAK
-580 FDKINGQMYYFN
+580 FDTINGKKYYFDNSGYMVTGWKLIVIDWYYFN
-592 QYGYMETGWKEIDSV
+592 G
-607 WYYFDS
+607 
-613 SGVMQTS
+613 SGCMIKD
-620 QWIGNYYVLADG
+620 QWIGNYYIGKDG
-632 TMAKSQWISNDYV
+632 KMAKSQWVGKYCV
-645 DASGLWQ
+645 DASGVWQ
-652 PNQWINNGRWWYRY
+652 PDRWINDGQWWYRY
-666 GDGSYPISKFV
+666 GDGSYPKEKFDV
-677 NINDQT
+677 IGDNV
-683 YYFDAYGYMATG
+683 YYFD
-695 WRVIKDQ
+695 K
-702 WYYFN
+702 N
-707 DSGIMVRSQWIG
+707 
-719 NYYLQED
+719 
-726 GTMAT
+726 
-731 NKWIGS
+731 
-737 YYVGSDG
+737 
-744 MWQPS
+744 
-749 RWLKT
+749 
-754 NGKWWYR
+754 
-761 HSDGSY
+761 
-767 TINNFENI
+767 
-775 SGQTYYFD
+775 
-783 AYGYMVTGWRVIN
+783 GYMVTGWNCIDKK
-796 GQWYFFNNSGS
+796 WYYFNDLGI
-807 MVKNQWVGNYYLKSD
+807 MAKDKWIGNYYVDKY
-822 GIMAND
+822 GVMTKTK

>member
-1 MRKVLTFIFTIFLCI
+1 MKRILIYVMSLVLCLGFMTSSI
-16 SVTTQSVYATSSDN
+16 YATSVPV
-30 NETLDQDFVGF
+30 NETSDEFVGF
-41 DESGTLLNYSTD
+41 DETGNLIQYDTN
-53 ELEQEVSDAMMSSLA
+53 ELEDEVFDSSSSMISMAALD
-68 VIDEKAI
+68 DEKTVT
-75 AYGVVNFRVKAS
+75 YGVVNFRVKSS

-126 AAGVTGLVNPS
+126 AAGVTGLIEPS

-143 YDNTKTVSC
+143 YDSAKTVSC

-165 NIITNSSSYYSI
+165 NIITNSDSYYSI
-177 NYIGNIPSYLSNNT
+177 NYVGNIPSYLSNNT

-202 TSYNRMIDD
+202 ASYNRMIDD

-219 SINSNN
+219 SVNSNN

-239 TFLTASQLN
+239 TSLTASQLD
-248 QYTTQMVSSG
+248 QYTIQMVSSG

-291 GQSQTAINKNNL
+291 GQSQIAINKNNL

-332 MFISEGYCDP
+332 VFISEGYCDP

-391 NKYTLGIAN
+391 KQYTLGIAN
-400 GNVTFYTNPGSN
+400 GNVAFYTNPDSN

-423 PVVLLSKSNGY
+423 PIILLSKSNGY

-463 AYVNVNSVYAL
+463 AYINANSVYAL

-500 NYVTGWKEI
+500 NYVTGWQQI
-509 DSVWYYFNSS
+509 NSVWYYFNTA

-539 AKSQWISNDYVDA
+539 AKSKWIGNDYVDA
-552 SGLWQPN
+552 SGLWQSN
-559 QWINNGRWWYRY
+559 RWMNDGQWWYRY
-571 GDGSYPISK
+571 GDGSYPKEK
-580 FDKINGQMYYFN
+580 FDVIGDN
-592 QYGYMETGWKEIDSV
+592 V
-607 WYYFDS
+607 YYFDK
-613 SGVMQTS
+613 
-620 QWIGNYYVLADG
+620 N
-632 TMAKSQWISNDYV
+632 
-645 DASGLWQ
+645 
-652 PNQWINNGRWWYRY
+652 
-666 GDGSYPISKFV
+666 
-677 NINDQT
+677 
-683 YYFDAYGYMATG
+683 GYMVTG
-695 WRVIKDQ
+695 WNCIDKK

-707 DSGIMVRSQWIG
+707 DSGV
-719 NYYLQED
+719 
-726 GTMAT
+726 MAKD
-731 NKWIGS
+731 KWIGD
-737 YYVGSDG
+737 YYVDKYGV
-744 MWQPS
+744 MT
-749 RWLKT
+749 KT
-754 NGKWWYR
+754 K
-761 HSDGSY
+761 
-767 TINNFENI
+767 
-775 SGQTYYFD
+775 
-783 AYGYMVTGWRVIN
+783 
-796 GQWYFFNNSGS
+796 
-807 MVKNQWVGNYYLKSD
+807 
-822 GIMAND
+822 

>member
-1 MRKVLTFIFTIFLCI
+1 MKRLLMHIFTIFLCI
-16 SVTTQSVYATSSDN
+16 GVTTRSVYATSSDN
-30 NETLDQDFVGF
+30 NDILEQDFVGF
-41 DESGTLLNYSTD
+41 DESGNLNTYNTD

-68 VIDEKAI
+68 VIDEKSI
-75 AYGVVNFRVKAS
+75 TYGVVNFRVKSS

-126 AAGVTGLVNPS
+126 AAGVTGLVESS
-137 EVGIID
+137 EVGIVD
-143 YDNTKTVSC
+143 YDNAETVSC

-165 NIITNSSSYYSI
+165 NIITNGDSYYSV
-177 NYIGNIPSYLSNNT
+177 NYIGNIPNYLSNNT

-202 TSYNRMIDD
+202 DTYNRMIDD

-219 SINSNN
+219 SVNSNN

-239 TFLTASQLN
+239 TSLTASQLD
-248 QYTTQMVSSG
+248 QYTIQMVSSG
-258 KLLNAGSSLI
+258 KLLNVGSSLI

-291 GQSQTAINKNNL
+291 GQSQIAINKNNL

-382 QNGLGVTEA
+382 QNGLGVTEV

-400 GNVTFYTNPGSN
+400 GNVAFYTNPDSN

-423 PVVLLSKSNGY
+423 PIILLSKSDGY

-463 AYVNVNSVYAL
+463 AYINANSVYAL
-474 NSVQNGNTSGKWIK
+474 NSVQNGNTSGKWIR

-500 NYVTGWKEI
+500 NYVTGWKKI
-509 DSVWYYFNSS
+509 NSVWYYFNSA

-526 WIGNYYVLADGTM
+526 WVGNYYVLADGTM
-539 AKSQWISNDYVDA
+539 AKSQWIGNDYVDA

-559 QWINNGRWWYRY
+559 RWMNDGQWWYRY
-571 GDGSYPISK
+571 GDGSYPVAK
-580 FDKINGQMYYFN
+580 FDTINGKKYYFDNSGYMVTGWKLIDKDWYYFN
-592 QYGYMETGWKEIDSV
+592 G
-607 WYYFDS
+607 
-613 SGVMQTS
+613 SGCMIKD
-620 QWIGNYYVLADG
+620 QWIGNYYIGKDG
-632 TMAKSQWISNDYV
+632 KMAKSQWVGKYYV
-645 DASGLWQ
+645 DASGQWQ
-652 PNQWINNGRWWYRY
+652 PDQWVYNGKWWYRY
-666 GDGSYPISKFV
+666 GDGSYPKEKFDV
-677 NINDQT
+677 IGDNV
-683 YYFDAYGYMATG
+683 YYFDKNGYMVTG
-695 WRVIKDQ
+695 WNCIDKK

-707 DSGIMVRSQWIG
+707 DSGIMAKDIWIG
-719 NYYLQED
+719 NYYVD
-726 GTMAT
+726 KYGVMT
-731 NKWIGS
+731 
-737 YYVGSDG
+737 
-744 MWQPS
+744 
-749 RWLKT
+749 KT
-754 NGKWWYR
+754 K
-761 HSDGSY
+761 
-767 TINNFENI
+767 
-775 SGQTYYFD
+775 
-783 AYGYMVTGWRVIN
+783 
-796 GQWYFFNNSGS
+796 
-807 MVKNQWVGNYYLKSD
+807 
-822 GIMAND
+822 

>member
-53 ELEQEVSDAMMSSLA
+53 ELEREVSDAMMSSLA

-509 DSVWYYFNSS
+509 DSVWYYFDSS

>member
-1 MRKVLTFIFTIFLCI
+1 MHIFTIFLCLG
-16 SVTTQSVYATSSDN
+16 VTTQSIYATSSDN
-30 NETLDQDFVGF
+30 NDTLEQDFVGF
-41 DESGTLLNYSTD
+41 DENGNLNTYNID

-126 AAGVTGLVNPS
+126 AAGVTGLVEPS

-143 YDNTKTVSC
+143 YDSAKTVSC

-165 NIITNSSSYYSI
+165 NIITNSDSYYSI
-177 NYIGNIPSYLSNNT
+177 NYVGNPPNYLSNNT

-202 TSYNRMIDD
+202 TSYNKMIDD

-239 TFLTASQLN
+239 TSLTASQLD
-248 QYTTQMVSSG
+248 QYTNQMVSSG
-258 KLLNAGSSLI
+258 KLLNIGSSLI

-291 GQSQTAINKNNL
+291 GQSQIAINRNNL

-382 QNGLGVTEA
+382 QNGLDVNEV

-400 GNVTFYTNPGSN
+400 GNVAFYTNPDSN

-423 PVVLLSKSNGY
+423 PIILLSKSNGY

-454 GEYNFDQYY
+454 GEYNFDRYY
-463 AYVNVNSVYAL
+463 AFINANSVYAL
-474 NSVQNGNTSGKWIK
+474 NSVTNSDNSSKWIQ
-488 DGQGYWYWYEGS
+488 DSQGRWYWYEGS
-500 NYVTGWKEI
+500 KYVTGWKEI
-509 DSVWYYFNSS
+509 NSAWYYFDSS
-519 GVMQTSQ
+519 GIMQTSQ
-526 WIGNYYVLADGTM
+526 WIENYYVLADGTM
-539 AKSQWISNDYVDA
+539 AKSQWIGNDYVDA
-552 SGLWQPN
+552 SGLWQSN
-559 QWINNGRWWYRY
+559 RWMNDGQWWYRY
-571 GDGSYPISK
+571 GDGSYPVAK
-580 FDKINGQMYYFN
+580 FDTINGKKYYFDNSGYMVTGWKLIDKDWYYFN
-592 QYGYMETGWKEIDSV
+592 G
-607 WYYFDS
+607 
-613 SGVMQTS
+613 SGCMIKD
-620 QWIGNYYVLADG
+620 QWIGNYYIGKDG
-632 TMAKSQWISNDYV
+632 KMAKSQWIGVYYV
-645 DASGLWQ
+645 DASGQWQ
-652 PNQWINNGRWWYRY
+652 PDQWVYNGKWWYRY
-666 GDGSYPISKFV
+666 GDGSYPKEKFDV
-677 NINDQT
+677 IGDNV
-683 YYFDAYGYMATG
+683 YYFD
-695 WRVIKDQ
+695 K
-702 WYYFN
+702 N
-707 DSGIMVRSQWIG
+707 
-719 NYYLQED
+719 
-726 GTMAT
+726 
-731 NKWIGS
+731 
-737 YYVGSDG
+737 
-744 MWQPS
+744 
-749 RWLKT
+749 
-754 NGKWWYR
+754 
-761 HSDGSY
+761 
-767 TINNFENI
+767 
-775 SGQTYYFD
+775 
-783 AYGYMVTGWRVIN
+783 GYMVTGWNCIDKK
-796 GQWYFFNNSGS
+796 WYYFNDLGI
-807 MVKNQWVGNYYLKSD
+807 MAKDIWIGNYYVDKY
-822 GIMAND
+822 GVMTKTK